1 MKAIRNLLIY
11 IFSTYLLVMFG
22 LTGAQDFWCSTLV
35 KGVIYGSYSVNE
47 MFPKNFTNCT
57 WTLENPDPTKYS
69 IYLKFYKR
77 DMSCSNY
84 ALLAYQFDHYS
95 HEKINDLLRSNE
107 SIVYLCDSKNIY
119 IFLQYDKNFVQLRRV
134 YPFDYPGVT
143 HKRAEDQR
151 SELEFLVLNKVS
163 PSQFGCQVLCSWLEN
178 CLKAEKGTV
187 ESCGIVYTK
196 CSCPQHLGDG
206 ESENALVLNNVVLP
220 LNAQT
225 EGCLTPQ
232 LRTAQVCNLSA
243 EVKRPSKEGPVCC
256 LSGSHTIQFQGQV
269 DLAERYQALL
279 RSCDIWTALWMGRVH
294 AVENKQFSNNAQ
306 NTLCWFL
313 CQDCSRVCCSAVIM
327 TLSAILGKRSLG
339 SGARS
344 DLCSTV
350 PPGSGQKYPRP
361 TQPSV
366 SGLRLQ
372 ATKPSYQI
380 QMCLVLHSVPLKFGM
395 IGEHTIKSQRP
406 RSVHETQV
414 PQEQADSAKF
424 MAQTGVSGAEEWSQ
438 WSSCSVTCGQGSQ
451 VRTRTCVSPY
461 GTHCSGPLRESRVC
475 NNTALCPVHGVWEE
489 WSPWSLCS
497 FTCGRG
503 QRTRTRSCIPPQYGG
518 RACDGPETQTKLC
531 NIALCPVDGQWQEWS
546 QWTECSV
553 TCSNG
558 TQQRSRQCS
567 AAAHGGSECR
577 GHWAESRECANP
589 DCTANGQ
596 WNPWGHWSGCSKSCD
611 GGWQR
616 RSRVCQ
622 GAAITGQQCEG
633 TGEEVRKCSEQRCPA
648 PYEIC
653 PEDYAASMVWR
664 RTPSGELAFN
674 RCPPNATGT
683 TSRRCSLDHRGVAFW
698 EQPSYARCITN
709 EYRSLQQ
716 SIKGYL
722 AKGQRML
729 AGDGMS
735 QVTKTL
741 LDLTQRRNFY
751 AGDLLS
757 SVEILRNVTD
767 TFKRANYVPSSD
779 DVQNFFQII
788 SNLLEEENK
797 EKWEDAQQIYPVSV
811 ELMQVIED
819 FIHIVGLGMKDFH
832 NSYLMTGN
840 LVASIQKLPAVSVLT
855 DINFPMK
862 GRKGMVDW
870 ARNSEDKVVIPK
882 GIFIPQSEEL
892 DGSTVFILGTVLYKN
907 LGLILPSPRNYT
919 VVNSKIIAVTVR
931 PEPKI
936 AESHLEI
943 ELAHLANGSMNPYCA
958 LWDSSMILP
967 SSCSNDSWGSW
978 STKGCKTVL
987 TDASHTKCLCDRVS
1001 TFAILAQQPRE
1012 ITMEYSGVP
1021 SVTLIVGCGLSC
1033 MALIT
1038 LAVVYA
1044 VLWRYIRSERSIILI
1059 NFCLSIICSN
1069 ILILVGQTQTH
1080 NMGVCTMTTAF
1091 LHFFFLASFCWV
1103 LTEAWQSYM
1112 AVTGKVRTRLIR
1124 KRFLCLGWGLPA
1136 LVVAISMGFT
1146 KAKGY
1151 GTPQY
1156 CWLSLEGGLLY
1167 AFVGPAAAV
1176 VLVNMVI
1183 GILVFNKL
1191 VSRDGILDKKLKHRT
1206 GQMSEPHTG
1215 LALKCAKCGVV
1226 STTALSATTAS
1237 NAINCKVHVSAFDFF
1252 NCALQT
1258 TKQLLKHLFS
1268 LCMLRASLWSSC
1280 VVLPLLALTWMSA
1293 VLAMTDKRSI
1303 LFQILF
1309 AVFDSLQ
1316 GFVIVMVHCILRR
1329 EVQDAFRCRLRNCQ
1343 DPINVDTTGTFPNG
1357 HAQIMT
1363 DFEKDV
1369 DIACRSGDKRQQVRK
1384 STNMTGELGKRA
1396 ATITGTLSRISL
1408 NDEEEKGPEAMSYS
1422 TLPGNIMS
1430 KVMMKQPSGLHMP
1443 IGMSELS
1450 DQCINDNNSDMRR
1463 TVYLCTDDNLRAGDT
1478 EMLHPQ
1484 GQMLESDY
1492 IVMPRGSGNVQPH
1505 MKDESKL
1512 NIGMDS
1518 LQHERLMHYKVNP
1531 DFNINP
1537 PGMDHISVNLDQQFA
1552 AQEHMQNIQ
1561 FEPRTAVKNFLAEIE
1576 ENTGLSRSE
1585 TGSTISM
1592 SSLERR
1598 KSRYSDLDFE
1608 KVMHTRKRHM
1618 ELFQELN
1625 QKFQTLDRFR
1635 DIPNMASMDK
1645 PTPNKHPWESYN
1657 APCEYQNYATMNV
1670 LETDAKDSLEMTP
1683 AEWEKCV
1690 SLPLDVQ
1697 EGDFQTEV

>member
-1 MKAIRNLLIY
+1 MKAVRNLLIY

-22 LTGAQDFWCSTLV
+22 LTGAQDYWCSTLV
-35 KGVIYGSYSVNE
+35 KGVIYGSYSVTE
-47 MFPKNFTNCT
+47 MFPKNYTNCT

-69 IYLKFYKR
+69 IYLKLYKQ
-77 DMSCSNY
+77 DLSCSEY
-84 ALLAYQFDHYS
+84 SLLAYQFDHYS
-95 HEKINDLLRSNE
+95 HEKINALLKVNE

-119 IFLQYDKNFVQLRRV
+119 VFLLYDKNFVQLRRV
-134 YPFDYPGVT
+134 FPSDSNGLTLQKLEEEEKSIV
-143 HKRAEDQR
+143 
-151 SELEFLVLNKVS
+151 EFLVLNKAS
-163 PSQFGCQVLCSWLEN
+163 PSQFGCQVLCTWLEN
-178 CLKAEKGTV
+178 CLKLEKGTV
-187 ESCGIVYTK
+187 ETCGIVYTK
-196 CSCPQHLGDG
+196 CTCPQHLGDG
-206 ESENALVLNNVVLP
+206 ESESMLMLNNVVLP

-225 EGCLTPQ
+225 EGCLSPQ
-232 LRTAQVCNLSA
+232 LHAGQVCNLSA
-243 EVKRPSKEGPVCC
+243 EVKRPPKE
-256 LSGSHTIQFQGQV
+256 
-269 DLAERYQALL
+269 EY
-279 RSCDIWTALWMGRVH
+279 
-294 AVENKQFSNNAQ
+294 
-306 NTLCWFL
+306 
-313 CQDCSRVCCSAVIM
+313 
-327 TLSAILGKRSLG
+327 
-339 SGARS
+339 
-344 DLCSTV
+344 
-350 PPGSGQKYPRP
+350 
-361 TQPSV
+361 
-366 SGLRLQ
+366 
-372 ATKPSYQI
+372 
-380 QMCLVLHSVPLKFGM
+380 GM
-395 IGEHTIKSQRP
+395 IGEHTVKSQRP
-406 RSVHETQV
+406 RSVHDTKAL
-414 PQEQADSAKF
+414 QEQAESAKF
-424 MAQTGVSGAEEWSQ
+424 MAQTGESSAEEWSQ

-475 NNTALCPVHGVWEE
+475 NNTAPCPVHGVWEE

-503 QRTRTRSCIPPQYGG
+503 HRTRTRMCAPPQHGG

-546 QWTECSV
+546 SWSDCSV
-553 TCSNG
+553 TCANG
-558 TQQRSRQCS
+558 TQQRTRQCS

-577 GHWAESRECANP
+577 GHWAESRECHNP

-596 WNPWGHWSGCSKSCD
+596 WNPWGPWSGCSKSCD

-616 RSRVCQ
+616 RTRVCQ
-622 GAAITGQQCEG
+622 GAATSGHQCDG
-633 TGEEVRKCSEQRCPA
+633 NREEVRKCSDQRCPA

-653 PEDYAASMVWR
+653 PEDYAVSMLWR

-683 TSRRCSLDHRGVAFW
+683 TSRRCSLDHRGMAFW

-709 EYRSLQQ
+709 EFRYLQQ
-716 SIKGYL
+716 SVQGHL

-735 QVTKTL
+735 QVTKNL
-741 LDLTQRRNFY
+741 LDLTQRKNFY

-757 SVEILRNVTD
+757 SVEILRNVTE
-767 TFKRANYVPSSD
+767 TFKRASYEPSSD

-788 SNLLEEENK
+788 SNLLEEDNK
-797 EKWEDAQQIYPVSV
+797 EKWEDAQKIYPGAV
-811 ELMQVIED
+811 ELMQVIEE

-840 LVASIQKLPAVSVLT
+840 LVASIQRLPAVSVMT

-882 GIFIPQSEEL
+882 VLFVSQSADMER
-892 DGSTVFILGTVLYKN
+892 SPVFILGTVLYKT
-907 LGLILPSPRNYT
+907 LGLMLPSPKNHT
-919 VVNSKIIAVTVR
+919 IVNSKVIAVTVR
-931 PEPKI
+931 PEPKAI
-936 AESHLEI
+936 QSHLEI
-943 ELAHLANGSMNPYCA
+943 ELAHLANGTLNPHCA
-958 LWDSSMILP
+958 LWDNNIM
-967 SSCSNDSWGSW
+967 NDSWGAW
-978 STKGCKTVL
+978 STKACRTVL

-1012 ITMEYSGVP
+1012 MTMEYSGVP

-1033 MALIT
+1033 LALIT
-1038 LAVVYA
+1038 LAVIYG
-1044 VLWRYIRSERSIILI
+1044 VLWRYIRSERSIILL

-1080 NMGVCTMTTAF
+1080 NVGVCIMTTAL

-1136 LVVAISMGFT
+1136 LVVAVSMGFT
-1146 KAKGY
+1146 KTKGY
-1151 GTPQY
+1151 GTPLY

-1191 VSRDGILDKKLKHRT
+1191 VSRDGILDKKMKHRAGYDST
-1206 GQMSEPHTG
+1206 SLQMSEPHTG
-1215 LALKCAKCGVV
+1215 LTLKCAKCGVV

-1237 NAINCKVHVSAFDFF
+1237 NA
-1252 NCALQT
+1252 
-1258 TKQLLKHLFS
+1258 
-1268 LCMLRASLWSSC
+1268 MASLWSSC

-1343 DPINVDTTGTFPNG
+1343 DPISGDATGGFPNG

-1369 DIACRSGDKRQQVRK
+1369 DIACRSALHKDMG
-1384 STNMTGELGKRA
+1384 SCRA
-1396 ATITGTLSRISL
+1396 ATVTGTLSRISL
-1408 NDEEEKGPEAMSYS
+1408 NDEEDEKAPEGLNYS
-1422 TLPGNIMS
+1422 TLPGNIIS
-1430 KVMMKQPSGLHMP
+1430 KVIIQQPSALHMP
-1443 IGMSELS
+1443 MGMGELKEQS
-1450 DQCINDNNSDMRR
+1450 LGDNNADMRR
-1463 TVYLCTDDNLRAGDT
+1463 TVYLCTDDAIRQSDQNMGTHDM
-1478 EMLHPQ
+1478 EGHPSQ
-1484 GQMLESDY
+1484 GQMMETDY
-1492 IVMPRGSGNVQPH
+1492 IVMPRASAATLSGSATLPAH
-1505 MKDESKL
+1505 LKEDTKM
-1512 NIGMDS
+1512 NITMDT
-1518 LQHERLMHYKVNP
+1518 LPHERLMHYKMSP
-1531 DFNINP
+1531 DFNISP
-1537 PGMDHISVNLDQQFA
+1537 SGVDHMNVNLEQQYPSA
-1552 AQEHMQNIQ
+1552 PEQMQNLP
-1561 FEPRTAVKNFLAEIE
+1561 FEPRTAVKNFLAEME
-1576 ENTGLSRSE
+1576 ESAGLSRSE

-1608 KVMHTRKRHM
+1608 
-1618 ELFQELN
+1618 
-1625 QKFQTLDRFR
+1625 
-1635 DIPNMASMDK
+1635 DK
-1645 PTPNKHPWESYN
+1645 AMPNKNPWESYN
-1657 APCEYQNYATMNV
+1657 PACEYQNYATMNV
-1670 LETDAKDSLEMTP
+1670 LDSSAKDSLEMTP

-1690 SLPLDVQ
+1690 NLPLDVQ

>member
-1 MKAIRNLLIY
+1 MKAVRNLLIY

-22 LTGAQDFWCSTLV
+22 LTGAQDYWCSTLV
-35 KGVIYGSYSVNE
+35 KGVIYGSYSVTE
-47 MFPKNFTNCT
+47 MFPKNYTNCT

-69 IYLKFYKR
+69 IYLKLYKR
-77 DMSCSNY
+77 DLSCSEY
-84 ALLAYQFDHYS
+84 SLLAYQFDHYS
-95 HEKINDLLRSNE
+95 HEKINELLKVNE

-119 IFLQYDKNFVQLRRV
+119 VFLLYDKNFVQLRRV
-134 YPFDYPGVT
+134 FPYDYNGLTPQKLDEEEKSIV
-143 HKRAEDQR
+143 
-151 SELEFLVLNKVS
+151 EFLVFNKAS
-163 PSQFGCQVLCSWLEN
+163 PSQFGCQVLCTWLEN
-178 CLKAEKGTV
+178 CLKLEKGTV
-187 ESCGIVYTK
+187 ETCGIVYTK
-196 CSCPQHLGDG
+196 CTCPQHLGDG
-206 ESENALVLNNVVLP
+206 ESESMLMLNNVVLP
-220 LNAQT
+220 LNSQT
-225 EGCLTPQ
+225 EGCLSPQ
-232 LRTAQVCNLSA
+232 LQAGQVCNLSA
-243 EVKRPSKEGPVCC
+243 EVKRPPKE
-256 LSGSHTIQFQGQV
+256 
-269 DLAERYQALL
+269 EY
-279 RSCDIWTALWMGRVH
+279 
-294 AVENKQFSNNAQ
+294 
-306 NTLCWFL
+306 
-313 CQDCSRVCCSAVIM
+313 
-327 TLSAILGKRSLG
+327 
-339 SGARS
+339 
-344 DLCSTV
+344 
-350 PPGSGQKYPRP
+350 
-361 TQPSV
+361 
-366 SGLRLQ
+366 
-372 ATKPSYQI
+372 
-380 QMCLVLHSVPLKFGM
+380 GM
-395 IGEHTIKSQRP
+395 IGEHTVKSQRP
-406 RSVHETQV
+406 RSVHDTKALK
-414 PQEQADSAKF
+414 EQAESAKF
-424 MAQTGVSGAEEWSQ
+424 MAQTGETGAEEWSQ
-438 WSSCSVTCGQGSQ
+438 WSSCSVSCGQGSQ

-475 NNTALCPVHGVWEE
+475 NNTAPCPVHGVWEE

-503 QRTRTRSCIPPQYGG
+503 HRTRTRMCAPPQHGG

-546 QWTECSV
+546 SWSDCSV
-553 TCSNG
+553 TCANG
-558 TQQRSRQCS
+558 TQQRTRQCS

-577 GHWAESRECANP
+577 GHWAESRECHNP

-596 WNPWGHWSGCSKSCD
+596 WNPWGPWSGCSKSCD

-616 RSRVCQ
+616 RVRVCQ
-622 GAAITGQQCEG
+622 GAATTGQQCDG
-633 TGEEVRKCSEQRCPA
+633 TGEEVRKCSDQRCPA

-653 PEDYAASMVWR
+653 PEDYAVSMVWR

-683 TSRRCSLDHRGVAFW
+683 TSRRCSLDHRGMAFW

-709 EYRSLQQ
+709 GFRYLQQ
-716 SIKGYL
+716 SVQGHL

-735 QVTKTL
+735 QVTKNL
-741 LDLTQRRNFY
+741 LDLTQRKNFY

-757 SVEILRNVTD
+757 SVEILRNVTE
-767 TFKRANYVPSSD
+767 TFKRASYEPSSD

-797 EKWEDAQQIYPVSV
+797 EKWEDAQKIYPGAV
-811 ELMQVIED
+811 ELMQVIEE

-832 NSYLMTGN
+832 NAYLMTGN
-840 LVASIQKLPAVSVLT
+840 LVASIQRLPAVSVMT

-882 GIFIPQSEEL
+882 GLFVSQSADME
-892 DGSTVFILGTVLYKN
+892 GSPVFILGTVLYKT
-907 LGLILPSPRNYT
+907 LGLMLPSPKNYT
-919 VVNSKIIAVTVR
+919 VVNSKVIAVTVR
-931 PEPKI
+931 PEPKTI
-936 AESHLEI
+936 DVHLEI
-943 ELAHLANGSMNPYCA
+943 ELAHLTNGTINPYCA
-958 LWDSSMILP
+958 LWDSNIM
-967 SSCSNDSWGSW
+967 NDSWGSW
-978 STKGCKTVL
+978 SSKGCKTVL

-1033 MALIT
+1033 LALIT
-1038 LAVVYA
+1038 LAVIYA
-1044 VLWRYIRSERSIILI
+1044 VLWRYIRSERSIILL

-1080 NMGVCTMTTAF
+1080 NAGVCIMTTAF

-1136 LVVAISMGFT
+1136 LVVAVSMGFT
-1146 KAKGY
+1146 KTKGY
-1151 GTPQY
+1151 GTPSY

-1191 VSRDGILDKKLKHRT
+1191 VSRDGILDKKLKHRAGYDST
-1206 GQMSEPHTG
+1206 SLQMSEPHTG
-1215 LALKCAKCGVV
+1215 LTLKCAKCGVV

-1237 NAINCKVHVSAFDFF
+1237 NA
-1252 NCALQT
+1252 
-1258 TKQLLKHLFS
+1258 
-1268 LCMLRASLWSSC
+1268 MASLWSSC

-1343 DPINVDTTGTFPNG
+1343 DPISGDATGTFPNG

-1369 DIACRSGDKRQQVRK
+1369 DIACRSALHKDMG
-1384 STNMTGELGKRA
+1384 SCRA

-1408 NDEEEKGPEAMSYS
+1408 NDEEDEKAPEGLNYS
-1422 TLPGNIMS
+1422 TLPGNIIS
-1430 KVMMKQPSGLHMP
+1430 KVMIQQPSNLHMP
-1443 IGMSELS
+1443 MGDLKEKCMAESGGGDI
-1450 DQCINDNNSDMRR
+1450 RR
-1463 TVYLCTDDNLRAGDT
+1463 TVYLCTDDAMRQSDQDMGGH
-1478 EMLHPQ
+1478 EMEGHPAQ
-1484 GQMLESDY
+1484 GQMMETDY
-1492 IVMPRGSGNVQPH
+1492 IVMPRSSASAVPGNIPTLL
-1505 MKDESKL
+1505 KDDTKM
-1512 NIGMDS
+1512 NITMDTLS
-1518 LQHERLMHYKVNP
+1518 NERLMHYKMSP
-1531 DFNINP
+1531 DFNISP
-1537 PGMDHISVNLDQQFA
+1537 SGMDHMNVNLEQQYPSA
-1552 AQEHMQNIQ
+1552 PEQMQNLP
-1561 FEPRTAVKNFLAEIE
+1561 FEPRTAVKNFLAEME
-1576 ENTGLSRSE
+1576 EHGGLSRSE

-1635 DIPNMASMDK
+1635 DIPNMGSMDK
-1645 PTPNKHPWESYN
+1645 AMMPNKNPWESYN
-1657 APCEYQNYATMNV
+1657 PACEYQNYATMNV
-1670 LETDAKDSLEMTP
+1670 LDPNTKDSLEMTP

-1690 SLPLDVQ
+1690 NLPLDVQ

>member
-1 MKAIRNLLIY
+1 MKAVRNLLIY

-22 LTGAQDFWCSTLV
+22 LTGAQDYWCSTLV
-35 KGVIYGSYSVNE
+35 KGVIYGSYSVTE
-47 MFPKNFTNCT
+47 MFPKNYTNCT

-69 IYLKFYKR
+69 IYLKLYKR
-77 DMSCSNY
+77 DLSCSEY
-84 ALLAYQFDHYS
+84 SLLAYQFDHYS
-95 HEKINDLLRSNE
+95 HEKINELLKVNE
-107 SIVYLCDSKNIY
+107 SIVYLCDSKNFY
-119 IFLQYDKNFVQLRRV
+119 VFLLYDKNFVQLRRV
-134 YPFDYPGVT
+134 FPYDYNGLTPQ
-143 HKRAEDQR
+143 KLDEEDK
-151 SELEFLVLNKVS
+151 SIVEFLVLNKAS
-163 PSQFGCQVLCSWLEN
+163 PSQFGCQVLCTWLEN
-178 CLKAEKGTV
+178 CLKLEKGTV
-187 ESCGIVYTK
+187 ETCGIVYTK
-196 CSCPQHLGDG
+196 CTCPQHLGDG
-206 ESENALVLNNVVLP
+206 ESESMLMLNNVVLP
-220 LNAQT
+220 LNPQT
-225 EGCLTPQ
+225 EGCLSPQ
-232 LRTAQVCNLSA
+232 LQAGQVCNLSA
-243 EVKRPSKEGPVCC
+243 EVKRPPKE
-256 LSGSHTIQFQGQV
+256 
-269 DLAERYQALL
+269 
-279 RSCDIWTALWMGRVH
+279 
-294 AVENKQFSNNAQ
+294 
-306 NTLCWFL
+306 
-313 CQDCSRVCCSAVIM
+313 
-327 TLSAILGKRSLG
+327 
-339 SGARS
+339 
-344 DLCSTV
+344 
-350 PPGSGQKYPRP
+350 
-361 TQPSV
+361 
-366 SGLRLQ
+366 
-372 ATKPSYQI
+372 
-380 QMCLVLHSVPLKFGM
+380 
-395 IGEHTIKSQRP
+395 
-406 RSVHETQV
+406 
-414 PQEQADSAKF
+414 
-424 MAQTGVSGAEEWSQ
+424 
-438 WSSCSVTCGQGSQ
+438 
-451 VRTRTCVSPY
+451 
-461 GTHCSGPLRESRVC
+461 
-475 NNTALCPVHGVWEE
+475 VHGVWEE

-503 QRTRTRSCIPPQYGG
+503 HRTRTRMCAPPQHGG

-546 QWTECSV
+546 SWSDCSV
-553 TCSNG
+553 TCANG
-558 TQQRSRQCS
+558 TQQRTRQCS

-577 GHWAESRECANP
+577 GHWAESRECHNP

-596 WNPWGHWSGCSKSCD
+596 WNPWGPWSGCSKSCD

-616 RSRVCQ
+616 RARVCQ
-622 GAAITGQQCEG
+622 GAAVTGQQCDG
-633 TGEEVRKCSEQRCPA
+633 NGEEVRKCSDQRCPA

-653 PEDYAASMVWR
+653 GEDYAVSMVWR

-683 TSRRCSLDHRGVAFW
+683 TSRRCSLDHRGMAFW

-709 EYRSLQQ
+709 EFRYLQQ
-716 SIKGYL
+716 SVQGHL

-735 QVTKTL
+735 QVTKNL

-757 SVEILRNVTD
+757 SVEILRNVTE
-767 TFKRANYVPSSD
+767 TFKRASYEPSSD

-797 EKWEDAQQIYPVSV
+797 EKWEDAQKIYPGAV

-832 NSYLMTGN
+832 NAYLMTGN
-840 LVASIQKLPAVSVLT
+840 LVASIQRLPAVSVMT

-882 GIFIPQSEEL
+882 GLFVSQSADME
-892 DGSTVFILGTVLYKN
+892 GSPVFILGTVLYKT
-907 LGLILPSPRNYT
+907 LGLMLPSPKNHT
-919 VVNSKIIAVTVR
+919 VVNSKVIAVTVR
-931 PEPKI
+931 PEPK
-936 AESHLEI
+936 ATESHLEI
-943 ELAHLANGSMNPYCA
+943 ELAHLANGTMNPYCA
-958 LWDSSMILP
+958 LWDSTIM
-967 SSCSNDSWGSW
+967 NDSWGAW

-1033 MALIT
+1033 LALIT
-1038 LAVVYA
+1038 LAVIYA
-1044 VLWRYIRSERSIILI
+1044 VLWRFIRSERSIILL

-1080 NMGVCTMTTAF
+1080 NAGVCIMTTAF

-1136 LVVAISMGFT
+1136 LVVAVSMGFT
-1146 KAKGY
+1146 KTKGY
-1151 GTPQY
+1151 GTPLY

-1191 VSRDGILDKKLKHRT
+1191 VSRDGILDKKLKHRAGYDST
-1206 GQMSEPHTG
+1206 SLQMSEPHTG
-1215 LALKCAKCGVV
+1215 LTLKCAKCGVV

-1237 NAINCKVHVSAFDFF
+1237 NA
-1252 NCALQT
+1252 
-1258 TKQLLKHLFS
+1258 
-1268 LCMLRASLWSSC
+1268 MASLWSSC

-1343 DPINVDTTGTFPNG
+1343 DPISGDSTGTFPNG

-1369 DIACRSGDKRQQVRK
+1369 DIACRSALHKDMG
-1384 STNMTGELGKRA
+1384 SCRA

-1408 NDEEEKGPEAMSYS
+1408 NDEEDEKAPEGLNYS
-1422 TLPGNIMS
+1422 TLPGNIIS
-1430 KVMMKQPSGLHMP
+1430 KVIIQQPSALHMP
-1443 IGMSELS
+1443 MGVGELKE
-1450 DQCINDNNSDMRR
+1450 QCMADSNADMRR
-1463 TVYLCTDDNLRAGDT
+1463 TVYLCTDDAMRQSDQDMGGHDM
-1478 EMLHPQ
+1478 EGHSVQ
-1484 GQMLESDY
+1484 GQMMETDY
-1492 IVMPRGSGNVQPH
+1492 IVMPRASAAAVSGSGNMPTLLKEDTK
-1505 MKDESKL
+1505 M
-1512 NIGMDS
+1512 NITMDTLS
-1518 LQHERLMHYKVNP
+1518 HERLMHYKMSP
-1531 DFNINP
+1531 DFNISP
-1537 PGMDHISVNLDQQFA
+1537 SGMDHMNVNL
-1552 AQEHMQNIQ
+1552 EHQYPSASEQMQNLP
-1561 FEPRTAVKNFLAEIE
+1561 FEPRTAVKNFLAEME
-1576 ENTGLSRSE
+1576 ETAGLSRSE

-1635 DIPNMASMDK
+1635 DIPNMGSMDK
-1645 PTPNKHPWESYN
+1645 AMPNKNPWESYN
-1657 APCEYQNYATMNV
+1657 PACEYQNYATMNV
-1670 LETDAKDSLEMTP
+1670 LESDTKDSLEMTP

-1690 SLPLDVQ
+1690 NLPLDVQ

>member
-1 MKAIRNLLIY
+1 MKAVRNLLIY

-22 LTGAQDFWCSTLV
+22 LSSAQDYWCSSLV
-35 KGVIYGSYSVNE
+35 KGVIYGSYSVTE
-47 MFPKNFTNCT
+47 MFPKNYTNCT

-69 IYLKFYKR
+69 IYLKLYKR
-77 DMSCSNY
+77 DLSCSEY
-84 ALLAYQFDHYS
+84 SLLAYQFDHYS
-95 HEKINDLLRSNE
+95 HEKINALLRVNE
-107 SIVYLCDSKNIY
+107 SIVYLCDTKNIY
-119 IFLQYDKNFVQLRRV
+119 VFLLYDKNFVQLRRV
-134 YPFDYPGVT
+134 FPYDYNGLMPQ
-143 HKRAEDQR
+143 KLDEEDK
-151 SELEFLVLNKVS
+151 SIVEFLVLNKAS
-163 PSQFGCQVLCSWLEN
+163 PSQFGCQVLCTWLEN
-178 CLKAEKGTV
+178 CLKLEKGTV
-187 ESCGIVYTK
+187 ETCGIVYTK
-196 CSCPQHLGDG
+196 CTCPQHLGDG
-206 ESENALVLNNVVLP
+206 ESESMLMLNNVVLP
-220 LNAQT
+220 LNPQT
-225 EGCLTPQ
+225 EGCLSPQ
-232 LRTAQVCNLSA
+232 LHPGQVCNLSA
-243 EVKRPSKEGPVCC
+243 EVKRPPKE
-256 LSGSHTIQFQGQV
+256 
-269 DLAERYQALL
+269 EY
-279 RSCDIWTALWMGRVH
+279 
-294 AVENKQFSNNAQ
+294 
-306 NTLCWFL
+306 
-313 CQDCSRVCCSAVIM
+313 
-327 TLSAILGKRSLG
+327 
-339 SGARS
+339 
-344 DLCSTV
+344 
-350 PPGSGQKYPRP
+350 
-361 TQPSV
+361 
-366 SGLRLQ
+366 
-372 ATKPSYQI
+372 
-380 QMCLVLHSVPLKFGM
+380 GM
-395 IGEHTIKSQRP
+395 IGEHTVKSQRP
-406 RSVHETQV
+406 RSVHDTKALK
-414 PQEQADSAKF
+414 EQADSAKF
-424 MAQTGVSGAEEWSQ
+424 MAQTGESGAEEWSQ

-475 NNTALCPVHGVWEE
+475 NNTAPCPVHGVWEE

-503 QRTRTRSCIPPQYGG
+503 HRTRTRMCAPPQHGG

-546 QWTECSV
+546 SWSDCSV
-553 TCSNG
+553 TCANG
-558 TQQRSRQCS
+558 TQQRTRQCS

-577 GHWAESRECANP
+577 GHWAESRECHNP

-596 WNPWGHWSGCSKSCD
+596 WNPWGPWSGCSKSCD

-616 RSRVCQ
+616 RVRVCQ
-622 GAAITGQQCEG
+622 GAAVTGHQCDG
-633 TGEEVRKCSEQRCPA
+633 NGEEVRKCSDQRCPA

-653 PEDYAASMVWR
+653 PEDYAVSMVWR

-683 TSRRCSLDHRGVAFW
+683 TSRRCSLDNRGMAFW

-709 EYRSLQQ
+709 EFRYLQQ
-716 SIKGYL
+716 SVQGHL

-735 QVTKTL
+735 QVTKNL

-757 SVEILRNVTD
+757 SVEILRNVTE
-767 TFKRANYVPSSD
+767 TFKRASYEPSSD

-797 EKWEDAQQIYPVSV
+797 EKWEDAQKIYPGAV
-811 ELMQVIED
+811 ELMQVIEE

-832 NSYLMTGN
+832 NAYLMTGN
-840 LVASIQKLPAVSVLT
+840 LVASIQRLPAVSVMT

-882 GIFIPQSEEL
+882 GLFVSQSADIE
-892 DGSTVFILGTVLYKN
+892 GSPVFILGTVLYKT
-907 LGLILPSPRNYT
+907 LGLMLPSPKNYT
-919 VVNSKIIAVTVR
+919 VVNSKVIAVTVR
-931 PEPKI
+931 PEPRTS
-936 AESHLEI
+936 ESHLEI
-943 ELAHLANGSMNPYCA
+943 ELAHLTNGTMQPYCA
-958 LWDSSMILP
+958 LWDSAVT
-967 SSCSNDSWGSW
+967 NDSWGTW

-1012 ITMEYSGVP
+1012 ITMDFSGVP

-1033 MALIT
+1033 LALIT
-1038 LAVVYA
+1038 LAVIYA
-1044 VLWRYIRSERSIILI
+1044 VLWRYIRSERSIILLH
-1059 NFCLSIICSN
+1059 FCLSIICSN

-1080 NMGVCTMTTAF
+1080 NVGVCIMTTAF

-1146 KAKGY
+1146 KTKGY
-1151 GTPQY
+1151 GTPLY

-1176 VLVNMVI
+1176 VLVSGTGV
-1183 GILVFNKL
+1183 VVVCHAV
-1191 VSRDGILDKKLKHRT
+1191 VSTSHR
-1206 GQMSEPHTG
+1206 QMSEPHTG
-1215 LALKCAKCGVV
+1215 LTLKCAKCGVV

-1237 NAINCKVHVSAFDFF
+1237 NA
-1252 NCALQT
+1252 
-1258 TKQLLKHLFS
+1258 
-1268 LCMLRASLWSSC
+1268 MASLWSSC

-1303 LFQILF
+1303 LFQVLF

-1343 DPINVDTTGTFPNG
+1343 DPISGDATGTFPNG

-1369 DIACRSGDKRQQVRK
+1369 DIACRSALHKDMG
-1384 STNMTGELGKRA
+1384 SCRA

-1408 NDEEEKGPEAMSYS
+1408 NDEEDEKAPEGLNYS
-1422 TLPGNIMS
+1422 TLPGNIIS
-1430 KVMMKQPSGLHMP
+1430 KVIIQQPSALHLPM
-1443 IGMSELS
+1443 GVGELKE
-1450 DQCINDNNSDMRR
+1450 QCMADSGADMRR
-1463 TVYLCTDDNLRAGDT
+1463 AVYLCTDDALRKSDQDMGGHDMDGHSA
-1478 EMLHPQ
+1478 Q
-1484 GQMLESDY
+1484 SQMMETDY
-1492 IVMPRGSGNVQPH
+1492 IVMPRASAAAVSGNMPTLLKEETK
-1505 MKDESKL
+1505 M
-1512 NIGMDS
+1512 NITMDTLS
-1518 LQHERLMHYKVNP
+1518 NERLMHYKMSP
-1531 DFNINP
+1531 DFNISP
-1537 PGMDHISVNLDQQFA
+1537 SGMDHMNVNLEQQYPSA
-1552 AQEHMQNIQ
+1552 PEQMQNLP
-1561 FEPRTAVKNFLAEIE
+1561 FEPRTAVKNFLAEME
-1576 ENTGLSRSE
+1576 ETAGLARSE

-1592 SSLERR
+1592 SSLER
-1598 KSRYSDLDFE
+1598 KPLPLQ

-1635 DIPNMASMDK
+1635 DIPNMGSMDK
-1645 PTPNKHPWESYN
+1645 AMPNKNPWESYN
-1657 APCEYQNYATMNV
+1657 PACEYQNYATMNV
-1670 LETDAKDSLEMTP
+1670 LDSDTKDSLEMTA

-1690 SLPLDVQ
+1690 NLPLDVQ

>member
-1 MKAIRNLLIY
+1 MKAVRNLLIY

-22 LTGAQDFWCSTLV
+22 LTGAQDYWCSTLV
-35 KGVIYGSYSVNE
+35 KGVIYGSYSVTE
-47 MFPKNFTNCT
+47 MFPKNYTNCT

-69 IYLKFYKR
+69 IYLKLYKR
-77 DMSCSNY
+77 DLSCSEY
-84 ALLAYQFDHYS
+84 SLLAYQFDHYS
-95 HEKINDLLRSNE
+95 HEKINELLKVNE
-107 SIVYLCDSKNIY
+107 SIVYLCDTKNIY
-119 IFLQYDKNFVQLRRV
+119 VFLLYDKNFVQLRRV
-134 YPFDYPGVT
+134 FPYDYNGLTPQKLDEEEKSIV
-143 HKRAEDQR
+143 
-151 SELEFLVLNKVS
+151 EFLVLNKAS
-163 PSQFGCQVLCSWLEN
+163 PSQFGCQVLCTWLEN
-178 CLKAEKGTV
+178 CLKLEKGTV
-187 ESCGIVYTK
+187 ETCGIVYSK
-196 CSCPQHLGDG
+196 CTCPQHLGDG
-206 ESENALVLNNVVLP
+206 ESESMLMLNNVVLP
-220 LNAQT
+220 LNPQT
-225 EGCLTPQ
+225 EGCLSPQ
-232 LRTAQVCNLSA
+232 LQAGQVCNLSA
-243 EVKRPSKEGPVCC
+243 EVKRPPKE
-256 LSGSHTIQFQGQV
+256 
-269 DLAERYQALL
+269 EY
-279 RSCDIWTALWMGRVH
+279 
-294 AVENKQFSNNAQ
+294 
-306 NTLCWFL
+306 
-313 CQDCSRVCCSAVIM
+313 
-327 TLSAILGKRSLG
+327 
-339 SGARS
+339 
-344 DLCSTV
+344 
-350 PPGSGQKYPRP
+350 
-361 TQPSV
+361 
-366 SGLRLQ
+366 
-372 ATKPSYQI
+372 
-380 QMCLVLHSVPLKFGM
+380 GM
-395 IGEHTIKSQRP
+395 IGEHTVKSQRP
-406 RSVHETQV
+406 RSVHDTKAL
-414 PQEQADSAKF
+414 QEQAESAKF
-424 MAQTGVSGAEEWSQ
+424 MAQTGETGAEEWSQ

-475 NNTALCPVHGVWEE
+475 NNTAPCPVHGVWEE

-503 QRTRTRSCIPPQYGG
+503 HRTRTRMCAPPQHGG

-546 QWTECSV
+546 SWSDCSV
-553 TCSNG
+553 TCANG
-558 TQQRSRQCS
+558 TQQRTRQCS

-577 GHWAESRECANP
+577 GHWAESRECHNP

-596 WNPWGHWSGCSKSCD
+596 WNPWGPWSGCSKSCD

-616 RSRVCQ
+616 RVRVCQ
-622 GAAITGQQCEG
+622 GAAVTGQQCDG
-633 TGEEVRKCSEQRCPA
+633 NGEEVRKCSDQRCPA

-653 PEDYAASMVWR
+653 PEDYAVSMVWR

-683 TSRRCSLDHRGVAFW
+683 TSRRCSLDHRGMAFW

-709 EYRSLQQ
+709 EFRYLQQ
-716 SIKGYL
+716 SVQGHL

-735 QVTKTL
+735 QVTKNL

-757 SVEILRNVTD
+757 SVEILRNVTE
-767 TFKRANYVPSSD
+767 TFKRASYEPSSD

-797 EKWEDAQQIYPVSV
+797 EKWEDAQKIYPGAV
-811 ELMQVIED
+811 ELMQVIEE

-832 NSYLMTGN
+832 NAYLMTGN
-840 LVASIQKLPAVSVLT
+840 LVASIQRLPAVSVMT

-882 GIFIPQSEEL
+882 GLFVSQSADME
-892 DGSTVFILGTVLYKN
+892 GSPVFILGTVLYKT
-907 LGLILPSPRNYT
+907 LGLMLPSPKNHT
-919 VVNSKIIAVTVR
+919 VVNSKVIAVTVR
-931 PEPKI
+931 PEPK
-936 AESHLEI
+936 ATDSHLEI
-943 ELAHLANGSMNPYCA
+943 ELAHLTNGTMNPYCA
-958 LWDSSMILP
+958 LWDSNIM
-967 SSCSNDSWGSW
+967 NDSWGAW
-978 STKGCKTVL
+978 SAKGCKTVL

-1033 MALIT
+1033 LALIT
-1038 LAVVYA
+1038 LAVIYA
-1044 VLWRYIRSERSIILI
+1044 VLWRYIRSERSIILL

-1080 NMGVCTMTTAF
+1080 NVGVCIMTTAF

-1136 LVVAISMGFT
+1136 LVVAVSMGFT
-1146 KAKGY
+1146 KTKGY
-1151 GTPQY
+1151 GTPLY

-1191 VSRDGILDKKLKHRT
+1191 VSRDGILDKKLKHRA

-1215 LALKCAKCGVV
+1215 LTLKCAKCGVV

-1237 NAINCKVHVSAFDFF
+1237 NA
-1252 NCALQT
+1252 
-1258 TKQLLKHLFS
+1258 
-1268 LCMLRASLWSSC
+1268 MASLWSSC

-1316 GFVIVMVHCILRR
+1316 GFVIVMVHCVLRR

-1343 DPINVDTTGTFPNG
+1343 DPISGDATGTFPNG

-1369 DIACRSGDKRQQVRK
+1369 DIACRSALHKDMG
-1384 STNMTGELGKRA
+1384 SCRA

-1408 NDEEEKGPEAMSYS
+1408 NDEEDEKAAEGLNYS
-1422 TLPGNIMS
+1422 TLPGNIIS
-1430 KVMMKQPSGLHMP
+1430 KVIIQQPSALHMP
-1443 IGMSELS
+1443 MGVGDLKE
-1450 DQCINDNNSDMRR
+1450 QCTADSADLRR
-1463 TVYLCTDDNLRAGDT
+1463 TVYLCTDDAMRQSDHDMGGHDM
-1478 EMLHPQ
+1478 EGHPVQ
-1484 GQMLESDY
+1484 GQMMETDY
-1492 IVMPRGSGNVQPH
+1492 IVMPRASAAGVSGPCNVPTLLKEDTK
-1505 MKDESKL
+1505 M
-1512 NIGMDS
+1512 NITMDT
-1518 LQHERLMHYKVNP
+1518 LPHERLMHYKMSP
-1531 DFNINP
+1531 DFNISP
-1537 PGMDHISVNLDQQFA
+1537 SGLDHMNVNLEQQYPSA
-1552 AQEHMQNIQ
+1552 PEQMQNLP
-1561 FEPRTAVKNFLAEIE
+1561 FEPRTAVKNFLAEME
-1576 ENTGLSRSE
+1576 ESAGLSRSE

-1635 DIPNMASMDK
+1635 DIPNMGSMDK
-1645 PTPNKHPWESYN
+1645 AMPNKNPWESYN
-1657 APCEYQNYATMNV
+1657 PACEYQNYATMNV
-1670 LETDAKDSLEMTP
+1670 LESDTKDSLEMTP

-1690 SLPLDVQ
+1690 NLPLDVQ

>member
-1 MKAIRNLLIY
+1 MKAVRNLLIY

-22 LTGAQDFWCSTLV
+22 LTGAQDYWCSTLV
-35 KGVIYGSYSVNE
+35 KGVIYGSYSVTE
-47 MFPKNFTNCT
+47 MFPKNYTNCT

-69 IYLKFYKR
+69 IYLKLYKQ
-77 DMSCSNY
+77 DLSCSEY
-84 ALLAYQFDHYS
+84 SLLAYQFDHYS
-95 HEKINDLLRSNE
+95 HEKINALLKVNE

-119 IFLQYDKNFVQLRRV
+119 VFLLYDKNFVQLRRV
-134 YPFDYPGVT
+134 FPSDSNGLTPQKLEEEEKSIV
-143 HKRAEDQR
+143 
-151 SELEFLVLNKVS
+151 EFLVLNKAS
-163 PSQFGCQVLCSWLEN
+163 PSQFGCQVLCTWLEN
-178 CLKAEKGTV
+178 CLKLEKGTV
-187 ESCGIVYTK
+187 ETCGIVYTK
-196 CSCPQHLGDG
+196 CTCPQHLGDG
-206 ESENALVLNNVVLP
+206 ESESMLMLNNVVLP

-225 EGCLTPQ
+225 EGCLSPQ
-232 LRTAQVCNLSA
+232 LHAGQVCNLSS
-243 EVKRPSKEGPVCC
+243 EVKRPPKE
-256 LSGSHTIQFQGQV
+256 
-269 DLAERYQALL
+269 EY
-279 RSCDIWTALWMGRVH
+279 
-294 AVENKQFSNNAQ
+294 
-306 NTLCWFL
+306 
-313 CQDCSRVCCSAVIM
+313 
-327 TLSAILGKRSLG
+327 
-339 SGARS
+339 
-344 DLCSTV
+344 
-350 PPGSGQKYPRP
+350 
-361 TQPSV
+361 
-366 SGLRLQ
+366 
-372 ATKPSYQI
+372 
-380 QMCLVLHSVPLKFGM
+380 GM
-395 IGEHTIKSQRP
+395 IGEHTVKSQRP
-406 RSVHETQV
+406 RSVHDTKAL
-414 PQEQADSAKF
+414 QEQAESAKF
-424 MAQTGVSGAEEWSQ
+424 MAQTGESGAEEWSQ

-475 NNTALCPVHGVWEE
+475 NNTAPCPVHGVWEE

-503 QRTRTRSCIPPQYGG
+503 HRTRTRMCAPPQHGG

-546 QWTECSV
+546 SWSDCSV
-553 TCSNG
+553 TCANG
-558 TQQRSRQCS
+558 TQQRTRQCS

-577 GHWAESRECANP
+577 GHWAESRECHNP

-596 WNPWGHWSGCSKSCD
+596 WNPWGPWSGCSKSCD

-616 RSRVCQ
+616 RTRVCQ
-622 GAAITGQQCEG
+622 GAATTGHQCDG
-633 TGEEVRKCSEQRCPA
+633 NREEVRKCSDQRCPA

-653 PEDYAASMVWR
+653 PEDYAVSMMWR

-683 TSRRCSLDHRGVAFW
+683 TSRRCSLDHRGMAFW

-709 EYRSLQQ
+709 EFRYLQQ
-716 SIKGYL
+716 SVQGHL

-735 QVTKTL
+735 QVTKNL
-741 LDLTQRRNFY
+741 LDLTQRKNFY

-757 SVEILRNVTD
+757 SVEILRNVTE
-767 TFKRANYVPSSD
+767 TFKRASYEPSSD

-788 SNLLEEENK
+788 SNLLEEDNK
-797 EKWEDAQQIYPVSV
+797 EKWEDAQKIYPGAV
-811 ELMQVIED
+811 ELMQVIEE

-832 NSYLMTGN
+832 NAYLMTGN
-840 LVASIQKLPAVSVLT
+840 LVASIQRLPAVSVMT

-882 GIFIPQSEEL
+882 ALFVSQSADME
-892 DGSTVFILGTVLYKN
+892 GSPVFILGTVLYKT
-907 LGLILPSPRNYT
+907 LGLMLPSPKNHT
-919 VVNSKIIAVTVR
+919 VVNSKVIAVTVR
-931 PEPKI
+931 PEPKAI
-936 AESHLEI
+936 QSHLEI
-943 ELAHLANGSMNPYCA
+943 ELAHLANGTLSPHCA
-958 LWDSSMILP
+958 LWDNSIM
-967 SSCSNDSWGSW
+967 NDSWGAW
-978 STKGCKTVL
+978 STKACRTVL

-1012 ITMEYSGVP
+1012 MTMEYSGVP

-1033 MALIT
+1033 LALIT
-1038 LAVVYA
+1038 LAVIYA
-1044 VLWRYIRSERSIILI
+1044 VLWRYIRSERSIILL

-1080 NMGVCTMTTAF
+1080 NVGVCIMTTAL

-1136 LVVAISMGFT
+1136 LVVAVSMGFT
-1146 KAKGY
+1146 KTKGY
-1151 GTPQY
+1151 GTPLY

-1191 VSRDGILDKKLKHRT
+1191 VSRDGILDKKMKHRAGYDST
-1206 GQMSEPHTG
+1206 SLQMSEPHTG
-1215 LALKCAKCGVV
+1215 LTLKCAKCGVV

-1237 NAINCKVHVSAFDFF
+1237 NA
-1252 NCALQT
+1252 
-1258 TKQLLKHLFS
+1258 
-1268 LCMLRASLWSSC
+1268 MASLWSSC

-1343 DPINVDTTGTFPNG
+1343 DPISGDATGGFPNG

-1369 DIACRSGDKRQQVRK
+1369 DIACRSALHKDMG
-1384 STNMTGELGKRA
+1384 SCRA
-1396 ATITGTLSRISL
+1396 ATVTGTLSRISL
-1408 NDEEEKGPEAMSYS
+1408 NDEEDEKAPEGLNYS
-1422 TLPGNIMS
+1422 TLPGNIIS
-1430 KVMMKQPSGLHMP
+1430 KVIIQQPSALHMP
-1443 IGMSELS
+1443 MGVGELKEQS
-1450 DQCINDNNSDMRR
+1450 LAGDNNADLRR
-1463 TVYLCTDDNLRAGDT
+1463 TVYLCTDDAMRQSDQNMGTHDM
-1478 EMLHPQ
+1478 EGHPPQ
-1484 GQMLESDY
+1484 GQMMETDY
-1492 IVMPRGSGNVQPH
+1492 IVMPRASAAAAAALSGSATLPAH
-1505 MKDESKL
+1505 LKEDTKM
-1512 NIGMDS
+1512 NITMDT
-1518 LQHERLMHYKVNP
+1518 LPHERLMHYKMSP
-1531 DFNINP
+1531 DFNISP
-1537 PGMDHISVNLDQQFA
+1537 SGVDHMNVNLEQQYPSA
-1552 AQEHMQNIQ
+1552 PEQMQNLP
-1561 FEPRTAVKNFLAEIE
+1561 FEPRTAVKNFLAEME
-1576 ENTGLSRSE
+1576 ESAGLSRSE

-1608 KVMHTRKRHM
+1608 
-1618 ELFQELN
+1618 
-1625 QKFQTLDRFR
+1625 
-1635 DIPNMASMDK
+1635 DK
-1645 PTPNKHPWESYN
+1645 AMPNKNPWESYN
-1657 APCEYQNYATMNV
+1657 PACEYQNYATMNV
-1670 LETDAKDSLEMTP
+1670 LDSSAKDSLEMTP

-1690 SLPLDVQ
+1690 NLPLDVQ

>member
-1 MKAIRNLLIY
+1 MKAVRNLLIY

-22 LTGAQDFWCSTLV
+22 LTGAQDYWCSTLV
-35 KGVIYGSYSVNE
+35 KGVIYGSYSVTE
-47 MFPKNFTNCT
+47 MFPKNYTNCT

-69 IYLKFYKR
+69 IYLKLYKR
-77 DMSCSNY
+77 DLSCSEY
-84 ALLAYQFDHYS
+84 SLLSYQFDHYS
-95 HEKINDLLRSNE
+95 HEKINELLKVNE
-107 SIVYLCDSKNIY
+107 SIVYLCDTKNIY
-119 IFLQYDKNFVQLRRV
+119 VFLLYDKNFVQLRRV
-134 YPFDYPGVT
+134 FPYDYNGLTPQKLDEEEKSIV
-143 HKRAEDQR
+143 
-151 SELEFLVLNKVS
+151 EFLVLNKAS
-163 PSQFGCQVLCSWLEN
+163 PSQFGCQVLCTWLEN
-178 CLKAEKGTV
+178 CLKLEKGTV
-187 ESCGIVYTK
+187 ETCGIVYSK
-196 CSCPQHLGDG
+196 CTCPQHLGDG
-206 ESENALVLNNVVLP
+206 ESESMLMLNNVVLP
-220 LNAQT
+220 LNPQT
-225 EGCLTPQ
+225 EGCLSPQ
-232 LRTAQVCNLSA
+232 LQAGQVCNLSA
-243 EVKRPSKEGPVCC
+243 EVKRPPKEG
-256 LSGSHTIQFQGQV
+256 
-269 DLAERYQALL
+269 
-279 RSCDIWTALWMGRVH
+279 
-294 AVENKQFSNNAQ
+294 
-306 NTLCWFL
+306 
-313 CQDCSRVCCSAVIM
+313 
-327 TLSAILGKRSLG
+327 
-339 SGARS
+339 
-344 DLCSTV
+344 
-350 PPGSGQKYPRP
+350 
-361 TQPSV
+361 
-366 SGLRLQ
+366 
-372 ATKPSYQI
+372 
-380 QMCLVLHSVPLKFGM
+380 
-395 IGEHTIKSQRP
+395 
-406 RSVHETQV
+406 ET
-414 PQEQADSAKF
+414 
-424 MAQTGVSGAEEWSQ
+424 GAEEWSQ

-461 GTHCSGPLRESRVC
+461 GTHCIGPLRESRVC
-475 NNTALCPVHGVWEE
+475 NNTAPCPVHGVWEE

-503 QRTRTRSCIPPQYGG
+503 HRTRTRMCAPPQHGG

-546 QWTECSV
+546 SWSDCSV
-553 TCSNG
+553 TCANG
-558 TQQRSRQCS
+558 TQQRTRQCS

-577 GHWAESRECANP
+577 GHWAESRECHNP

-596 WNPWGHWSGCSKSCD
+596 WNPWGPWSGCSKSCD

-616 RSRVCQ
+616 RVRLCQ
-622 GAAITGQQCEG
+622 GLAVTGQQCDG
-633 TGEEVRKCSEQRCPA
+633 NGEEVRKCSDQRCPA

-653 PEDYAASMVWR
+653 PEDYAVSMVWR

-683 TSRRCSLDHRGVAFW
+683 TSRRCSLDHRGMAFW

-709 EYRSLQQ
+709 EFRYLQQ
-716 SIKGYL
+716 SVQGHL

-735 QVTKTL
+735 QVTKNL

-757 SVEILRNVTD
+757 SVEILRNVTE
-767 TFKRANYVPSSD
+767 TFKRASYEPSSD

-797 EKWEDAQQIYPVSV
+797 EKWEDAQKIYPGAV
-811 ELMQVIED
+811 ELMQVIEE

-832 NSYLMTGN
+832 NAYLMTGN
-840 LVASIQKLPAVSVLT
+840 LVASIQRLPAVSVMT

-882 GIFIPQSEEL
+882 GLFVSQSADME
-892 DGSTVFILGTVLYKN
+892 GSPVFILGTVLYKT
-907 LGLILPSPRNYT
+907 LGLMLPSPKNHT
-919 VVNSKIIAVTVR
+919 VVNSKVIAVTVR
-931 PEPKI
+931 PEPK
-936 AESHLEI
+936 ATESHLEI
-943 ELAHLANGSMNPYCA
+943 ELAHLANGTMNPYCA
-958 LWDSSMILP
+958 LWDSNIM
-967 SSCSNDSWGSW
+967 NDSWGAW
-978 STKGCKTVL
+978 SAKGCKTVL

-1033 MALIT
+1033 LALIT
-1038 LAVVYA
+1038 LAVIYA
-1044 VLWRYIRSERSIILI
+1044 VLWRYIRSERSIILL

-1080 NMGVCTMTTAF
+1080 NVGVCIMTTAF

-1136 LVVAISMGFT
+1136 LVVAVSMGFT
-1146 KAKGY
+1146 KTKGY
-1151 GTPQY
+1151 GTPLY

-1191 VSRDGILDKKLKHRT
+1191 VSRDGILDKKLKHRAGYDST
-1206 GQMSEPHTG
+1206 SLQMSEPHTG
-1215 LALKCAKCGVV
+1215 LTLKCAKCGVV

-1237 NAINCKVHVSAFDFF
+1237 NA
-1252 NCALQT
+1252 
-1258 TKQLLKHLFS
+1258 
-1268 LCMLRASLWSSC
+1268 MASLWSSC

-1343 DPINVDTTGTFPNG
+1343 DPISGDATGTFPNG

-1369 DIACRSGDKRQQVRK
+1369 DIACRSALHKDMG
-1384 STNMTGELGKRA
+1384 SCRA

-1408 NDEEEKGPEAMSYS
+1408 NDEEDEKVPEGLNYS
-1422 TLPGNIMS
+1422 TLPGNIIS
-1430 KVMMKQPSGLHMP
+1430 KVIIQQPSALHMSM
-1443 IGMSELS
+1443 GVGDLKE
-1450 DQCINDNNSDMRR
+1450 QCMADGGADLRR
-1463 TVYLCTDDNLRAGDT
+1463 AVYLCTDDAMRQSDHDMGGHHDM
-1478 EMLHPQ
+1478 EGHPAQ
-1484 GQMLESDY
+1484 GQMMETDY
-1492 IVMPRGSGNVQPH
+1492 IVMPRASAAALSGQCNMPTLLKEDTK
-1505 MKDESKL
+1505 M
-1512 NIGMDS
+1512 NITMDTLS
-1518 LQHERLMHYKVNP
+1518 HERLMHYKMSP
-1531 DFNINP
+1531 DFNISP
-1537 PGMDHISVNLDQQFA
+1537 SGLDHMNVNLEQQYPSA
-1552 AQEHMQNIQ
+1552 PEQMQNLP
-1561 FEPRTAVKNFLAEIE
+1561 FEPRTAVKNFLAEME
-1576 ENTGLSRSE
+1576 ESAGLSRSE

-1635 DIPNMASMDK
+1635 DIPNMGSMDK
-1645 PTPNKHPWESYN
+1645 AMPNKNPWESYN
-1657 APCEYQNYATMNV
+1657 PACEYQNYATMNV
-1670 LETDAKDSLEMTP
+1670 LESGTKDSLEMTP

-1690 SLPLDVQ
+1690 NLPLDVQ

>member
-1 MKAIRNLLIY
+1 MKAVRNLLIY

-22 LTGAQDFWCSTLV
+22 LTGAQDYWCSTLV
-35 KGVIYGSYSVNE
+35 KGVIYGSYSVTE
-47 MFPKNFTNCT
+47 MFPKNYTNCT

-69 IYLKFYKR
+69 IYLKLYKR
-77 DMSCSNY
+77 DLSCSEY
-84 ALLAYQFDHYS
+84 SLLAYQFDHYS
-95 HEKINDLLRSNE
+95 HEKINELLKVNE
-107 SIVYLCDSKNIY
+107 SIVYLCDTKNIY
-119 IFLQYDKNFVQLRRV
+119 VFLLYDKNFVQLRRV
-134 YPFDYPGVT
+134 FPYDYNGLTPQKLDEEEKSIV
-143 HKRAEDQR
+143 
-151 SELEFLVLNKVS
+151 EFLVLNKAS
-163 PSQFGCQVLCSWLEN
+163 PSQFGCQVLCTWLEN
-178 CLKAEKGTV
+178 CLKLEKGTV
-187 ESCGIVYTK
+187 ETCGIVYSK
-196 CSCPQHLGDG
+196 CTCPQHLGDG
-206 ESENALVLNNVVLP
+206 ESESMLMLNNVVLP
-220 LNAQT
+220 LNPQT
-225 EGCLTPQ
+225 EGCLSPQ
-232 LRTAQVCNLSA
+232 LQAGQVCNLSA
-243 EVKRPSKEGPVCC
+243 EVKRPPKE
-256 LSGSHTIQFQGQV
+256 
-269 DLAERYQALL
+269 
-279 RSCDIWTALWMGRVH
+279 
-294 AVENKQFSNNAQ
+294 
-306 NTLCWFL
+306 
-313 CQDCSRVCCSAVIM
+313 
-327 TLSAILGKRSLG
+327 
-339 SGARS
+339 
-344 DLCSTV
+344 
-350 PPGSGQKYPRP
+350 
-361 TQPSV
+361 
-366 SGLRLQ
+366 
-372 ATKPSYQI
+372 
-380 QMCLVLHSVPLKFGM
+380 
-395 IGEHTIKSQRP
+395 
-406 RSVHETQV
+406 
-414 PQEQADSAKF
+414 
-424 MAQTGVSGAEEWSQ
+424 
-438 WSSCSVTCGQGSQ
+438 
-451 VRTRTCVSPY
+451 
-461 GTHCSGPLRESRVC
+461 
-475 NNTALCPVHGVWEE
+475 VHGVWEE

-503 QRTRTRSCIPPQYGG
+503 HRTRTRMCAPPQHGG

-546 QWTECSV
+546 SWSDCSV
-553 TCSNG
+553 TCANG
-558 TQQRSRQCS
+558 TQQRTRQCS

-577 GHWAESRECANP
+577 GHWAESRECHNP

-596 WNPWGHWSGCSKSCD
+596 WNPWGPWSGCSKSCD

-616 RSRVCQ
+616 RVRVCQ
-622 GAAITGQQCEG
+622 GLAVTGQQCDG
-633 TGEEVRKCSEQRCPA
+633 NGEEVRKCSDQRCPA

-653 PEDYAASMVWR
+653 PEDYAVSMVWR

-683 TSRRCSLDHRGVAFW
+683 TSRRCSLDHRGMAFW

-709 EYRSLQQ
+709 EFRYLQQ
-716 SIKGYL
+716 SVQGHL

-735 QVTKTL
+735 QVTKNL

-757 SVEILRNVTD
+757 SVEILRNVTE
-767 TFKRANYVPSSD
+767 TFKRASYEPSSD

-797 EKWEDAQQIYPVSV
+797 EKWEDAQKIYPGAV
-811 ELMQVIED
+811 ELMQVIEE

-832 NSYLMTGN
+832 NAYLMTGN
-840 LVASIQKLPAVSVLT
+840 LVASIQRLPAVSVMT

-882 GIFIPQSEEL
+882 GLFVSQSADME
-892 DGSTVFILGTVLYKN
+892 GSPVFILGTVLYKT
-907 LGLILPSPRNYT
+907 LGLMLPSPKNHT
-919 VVNSKIIAVTVR
+919 VVNSKVIAVTVR
-931 PEPKI
+931 PEPK
-936 AESHLEI
+936 ATESHLEI
-943 ELAHLANGSMNPYCA
+943 ELAHLANGTMNPYCA
-958 LWDSSMILP
+958 LWDSNIM
-967 SSCSNDSWGSW
+967 NDSWGAW
-978 STKGCKTVL
+978 SAKGCKTVL

-1033 MALIT
+1033 LALIT
-1038 LAVVYA
+1038 LAVIYA
-1044 VLWRYIRSERSIILI
+1044 VLWRYIRSERSIILL

-1080 NMGVCTMTTAF
+1080 NVGVCIMTTAF

-1136 LVVAISMGFT
+1136 LVVAVSMGFT
-1146 KAKGY
+1146 KTKGY
-1151 GTPQY
+1151 GTPLY

-1191 VSRDGILDKKLKHRT
+1191 VSRDGILDKKLKHRA

-1215 LALKCAKCGVV
+1215 LTLKCAKCGVV

-1237 NAINCKVHVSAFDFF
+1237 NA
-1252 NCALQT
+1252 
-1258 TKQLLKHLFS
+1258 
-1268 LCMLRASLWSSC
+1268 MASLWSSC

-1343 DPINVDTTGTFPNG
+1343 DPISGDATGTFPNG

-1369 DIACRSGDKRQQVRK
+1369 DIACRSALHKDMG
-1384 STNMTGELGKRA
+1384 SCRA

-1408 NDEEEKGPEAMSYS
+1408 NDEEDEKVPEGLNYS
-1422 TLPGNIMS
+1422 TLPGNIIS
-1430 KVMMKQPSGLHMP
+1430 KVIIQQPSALHMSM
-1443 IGMSELS
+1443 GVGDLKE
-1450 DQCINDNNSDMRR
+1450 QCMADGGTDLRR
-1463 TVYLCTDDNLRAGDT
+1463 AVYLCTDDAMRQSDHDMGGHHDM
-1478 EMLHPQ
+1478 EGHPAQ
-1484 GQMLESDY
+1484 GQMMETDY
-1492 IVMPRGSGNVQPH
+1492 IVMPRASAAALSGQCNMPTLLKEDTK
-1505 MKDESKL
+1505 M
-1512 NIGMDS
+1512 NITMDTLS
-1518 LQHERLMHYKVNP
+1518 HERLMHYKMSP
-1531 DFNINP
+1531 DFNISP
-1537 PGMDHISVNLDQQFA
+1537 SGLDHMNVNLEQQYPSA
-1552 AQEHMQNIQ
+1552 PEQMQNLP
-1561 FEPRTAVKNFLAEIE
+1561 FEPRTAVKNFLAEME
-1576 ENTGLSRSE
+1576 ESAGLSRSE

-1635 DIPNMASMDK
+1635 DIPNMGSMDK
-1645 PTPNKHPWESYN
+1645 AMPNKNPWESYN
-1657 APCEYQNYATMNV
+1657 PACEYQNYATMNV
-1670 LETDAKDSLEMTP
+1670 LESGTKDSLEMTP

-1690 SLPLDVQ
+1690 NLPLDVQ

>member
-1 MKAIRNLLIY
+1 MKAVRNLLIY

-22 LTGAQDFWCSTLV
+22 LTGAQDYWCSTLV
-35 KGVIYGSYSVNE
+35 KGVIYGSYSVTE
-47 MFPKNFTNCT
+47 MFPKNYTNCT

-69 IYLKFYKR
+69 IYLKLYKR
-77 DMSCSNY
+77 DLSCSEY
-84 ALLAYQFDHYS
+84 SLLAYQFDHYS
-95 HEKINDLLRSNE
+95 HEKINELLRVNE

-119 IFLQYDKNFVQLRRV
+119 VFLLYDKNFVQLRRV
-134 YPFDYPGVT
+134 FPYDYNGLTPQKLDEEEKSIV
-143 HKRAEDQR
+143 
-151 SELEFLVLNKVS
+151 EFLVLNKAS
-163 PSQFGCQVLCSWLEN
+163 PSQFGCQVLCTWLEN
-178 CLKAEKGTV
+178 CLKLEKGTV
-187 ESCGIVYTK
+187 ETCGIVYTK
-196 CSCPQHLGDG
+196 CTCPQHLGDG
-206 ESENALVLNNVVLP
+206 ESESMLMLNNVVLP
-220 LNAQT
+220 LNPQT
-225 EGCLTPQ
+225 EGCLSPQ
-232 LRTAQVCNLSA
+232 LQAGQICNLTA
-243 EVKRPSKEGPVCC
+243 EVKRPPKE
-256 LSGSHTIQFQGQV
+256 
-269 DLAERYQALL
+269 
-279 RSCDIWTALWMGRVH
+279 
-294 AVENKQFSNNAQ
+294 
-306 NTLCWFL
+306 
-313 CQDCSRVCCSAVIM
+313 
-327 TLSAILGKRSLG
+327 
-339 SGARS
+339 
-344 DLCSTV
+344 
-350 PPGSGQKYPRP
+350 
-361 TQPSV
+361 
-366 SGLRLQ
+366 
-372 ATKPSYQI
+372 
-380 QMCLVLHSVPLKFGM
+380 
-395 IGEHTIKSQRP
+395 
-406 RSVHETQV
+406 
-414 PQEQADSAKF
+414 
-424 MAQTGVSGAEEWSQ
+424 
-438 WSSCSVTCGQGSQ
+438 
-451 VRTRTCVSPY
+451 
-461 GTHCSGPLRESRVC
+461 
-475 NNTALCPVHGVWEE
+475 VHGVWEE

-503 QRTRTRSCIPPQYGG
+503 HRTRTRMCSPPQHGG

-546 QWTECSV
+546 SWSDCSV
-553 TCSNG
+553 TCANG
-558 TQQRSRQCS
+558 TQQRTRQCS

-577 GHWAESRECANP
+577 GHWAESRECHNP

-596 WNPWGHWSGCSKSCD
+596 WNPWGPWSGCSKSCD

-616 RSRVCQ
+616 RARVCQ
-622 GAAITGQQCEG
+622 GAAVTGQQCDG
-633 TGEEVRKCSEQRCPA
+633 SGEEVRKCSDQRCPA

-653 PEDYAASMVWR
+653 PEDYAVSMVWR

-683 TSRRCSLDHRGVAFW
+683 TSRRCSLDHRGMAFW

-709 EYRSLQQ
+709 EFRYLQQ
-716 SIKGYL
+716 SEVQGHL

-735 QVTKTL
+735 QVTKNL

-757 SVEILRNVTD
+757 SVEILRNVTE
-767 TFKRANYVPSSD
+767 TFKRASYEPSSD

-797 EKWEDAQQIYPVSV
+797 EKWEDAQKIYPGAV

-832 NSYLMTGN
+832 NAYLMTGN
-840 LVASIQKLPAVSVLT
+840 LVASIQRLPAVSVMT

-882 GIFIPQSEEL
+882 GLFVSQSADME
-892 DGSTVFILGTVLYKN
+892 GSPVFILGTVLYKT
-907 LGLILPSPRNYT
+907 LGLMLPSPKNHT
-919 VVNSKIIAVTVR
+919 VVNSKVIAVTVR
-931 PEPKI
+931 PEPK
-936 AESHLEI
+936 ATESHLEI
-943 ELAHLANGSMNPYCA
+943 ELAHLANGTMNPYCA
-958 LWDSSMILP
+958 LWDSTIM
-967 SSCSNDSWGSW
+967 NDSWGAW

-1033 MALIT
+1033 LALIT
-1038 LAVVYA
+1038 LAVIYA
-1044 VLWRYIRSERSIILI
+1044 VLWRYIRSERSIILL
-1059 NFCLSIICSN
+1059 NFCLSIVCSN

-1080 NMGVCTMTTAF
+1080 NVSVCIMTTAF

-1136 LVVAISMGFT
+1136 LVVAVSMGFT
-1146 KAKGY
+1146 KTKGY
-1151 GTPQY
+1151 GTPLY

-1191 VSRDGILDKKLKHRT
+1191 VSRDGILDKKLKHRAGYDST
-1206 GQMSEPHTG
+1206 SLQMSEPHTG
-1215 LALKCAKCGVV
+1215 LTLKCAKCGVV

-1237 NAINCKVHVSAFDFF
+1237 NA
-1252 NCALQT
+1252 
-1258 TKQLLKHLFS
+1258 
-1268 LCMLRASLWSSC
+1268 MASLWSSC

-1293 VLAMTDKRSI
+1293 VLAITDKRSI

-1343 DPINVDTTGTFPNG
+1343 DPISGDATGTFPNG

-1369 DIACRSGDKRQQVRK
+1369 DIACRSALHKDMG
-1384 STNMTGELGKRA
+1384 SCRA

-1408 NDEEEKGPEAMSYS
+1408 NDEEDEKVPEGLNYS
-1422 TLPGNIMS
+1422 TLPGNIIS
-1430 KVMMKQPSGLHMP
+1430 KVIIQQPSALHMP
-1443 IGMSELS
+1443 MGMGELKE
-1450 DQCINDNNSDMRR
+1450 QCMADATADIRR
-1463 TVYLCTDDNLRAGDT
+1463 TVYLCTDDALRQSDQDMGVHDK
-1478 EMLHPQ
+1478 EGHPMQ
-1484 GQMLESDY
+1484 SQMMETDY
-1492 IVMPRGSGNVQPH
+1492 IVMPRASAAVSGSGNVPTLL
-1505 MKDESKL
+1505 KDDTKM
-1512 NIGMDS
+1512 NITMDT
-1518 LQHERLMHYKVNP
+1518 LPHERLMHYKMSP

-1537 PGMDHISVNLDQQFA
+1537 SGMDHMNVNLEQQYPSA
-1552 AQEHMQNIQ
+1552 PEQMQNLP
-1561 FEPRTAVKNFLAEIE
+1561 FEPRTAVKNFLAEME
-1576 ENTGLSRSE
+1576 ESTGLSRSE

-1635 DIPNMASMDK
+1635 DIPNMGSMDK
-1645 PTPNKHPWESYN
+1645 AMPNKNPWESYN
-1657 APCEYQNYATMNV
+1657 PACEYQNYATMNV
-1670 LETDAKDSLEMTP
+1670 LESDTKDSLEMTP

-1690 SLPLDVQ
+1690 NLPLDVQ

>member
-1 MKAIRNLLIY
+1 MKAVRNLLIY

-22 LTGAQDFWCSTLV
+22 LTGAQDYWCSTLV
-35 KGVIYGSYSVNE
+35 KGVIYGSYSVTE
-47 MFPKNFTNCT
+47 MFPKNYTNCT

-69 IYLKFYKR
+69 IYLKLYKR
-77 DMSCSNY
+77 DLSCSEY
-84 ALLAYQFDHYS
+84 SLLAYQFDHYS
-95 HEKINDLLRSNE
+95 HEKINELLKVNE
-107 SIVYLCDSKNIY
+107 SIVYLCDTKNIY
-119 IFLQYDKNFVQLRRV
+119 VFLLYDKNFVQLRRV
-134 YPFDYPGVT
+134 FPYDYNGLTPQKLDEEEKSIV
-143 HKRAEDQR
+143 
-151 SELEFLVLNKVS
+151 EFLVLNKAS
-163 PSQFGCQVLCSWLEN
+163 PSQFGCQVLCTWLEN
-178 CLKAEKGTV
+178 CLKLEKGTV
-187 ESCGIVYTK
+187 ETCGIVYSK
-196 CSCPQHLGDG
+196 CTCPQHLGDG
-206 ESENALVLNNVVLP
+206 ESESMLMLNNVVLP
-220 LNAQT
+220 LNPQT
-225 EGCLTPQ
+225 EGCLSPQ
-232 LRTAQVCNLSA
+232 LQAGQVCNLSA
-243 EVKRPSKEGPVCC
+243 EVKRPPKE
-256 LSGSHTIQFQGQV
+256 
-269 DLAERYQALL
+269 EY
-279 RSCDIWTALWMGRVH
+279 
-294 AVENKQFSNNAQ
+294 
-306 NTLCWFL
+306 
-313 CQDCSRVCCSAVIM
+313 
-327 TLSAILGKRSLG
+327 
-339 SGARS
+339 
-344 DLCSTV
+344 
-350 PPGSGQKYPRP
+350 
-361 TQPSV
+361 
-366 SGLRLQ
+366 
-372 ATKPSYQI
+372 
-380 QMCLVLHSVPLKFGM
+380 GM
-395 IGEHTIKSQRP
+395 IGEHTVKSQRP
-406 RSVHETQV
+406 RSVHDTKAL
-414 PQEQADSAKF
+414 QEQAESAKF
-424 MAQTGVSGAEEWSQ
+424 MAQTGESGAEEWSQ

-475 NNTALCPVHGVWEE
+475 NNTAPCPVHGVWEE

-503 QRTRTRSCIPPQYGG
+503 HRTRTRMCAPPQHGG

-546 QWTECSV
+546 SWSDCSV
-553 TCSNG
+553 TCANG
-558 TQQRSRQCS
+558 TQQRTRQCS

-577 GHWAESRECANP
+577 GHWAESRECHNP

-596 WNPWGHWSGCSKSCD
+596 WNPWGPWSGCSKSCD

-616 RSRVCQ
+616 RARVCQ
-622 GAAITGQQCEG
+622 GAAVTGQQCDG
-633 TGEEVRKCSEQRCPA
+633 NGEEVRKCSDQRCPA

-653 PEDYAASMVWR
+653 PEDYAVSMVWR

-683 TSRRCSLDHRGVAFW
+683 TSRRCSLDHRGMAFW

-709 EYRSLQQ
+709 EFRYLQQ
-716 SIKGYL
+716 SVQGHL

-735 QVTKTL
+735 QVTKNL

-757 SVEILRNVTD
+757 SVEILRNVTE
-767 TFKRANYVPSSD
+767 TFKRASYEPSSD

-797 EKWEDAQQIYPVSV
+797 EKWEDAQKIYPGAV
-811 ELMQVIED
+811 ELMQVIEE

-832 NSYLMTGN
+832 NAYLMTGN
-840 LVASIQKLPAVSVLT
+840 LVASIQRLPAVSVMT

-882 GIFIPQSEEL
+882 GLFVSQSADME
-892 DGSTVFILGTVLYKN
+892 GSPVFILGTVLYKT
-907 LGLILPSPRNYT
+907 LGLMLPSPKNHT
-919 VVNSKIIAVTVR
+919 VVNSKVIAVTVR
-931 PEPKI
+931 PEPK
-936 AESHLEI
+936 ATESHLEI
-943 ELAHLANGSMNPYCA
+943 ELAHLANGTMNPYCA
-958 LWDSSMILP
+958 LWDSNIM
-967 SSCSNDSWGSW
+967 NDSWGAW
-978 STKGCKTVL
+978 SAKGCKTVL

-1033 MALIT
+1033 LALIT
-1038 LAVVYA
+1038 LAVIYA
-1044 VLWRYIRSERSIILI
+1044 VLWRYIRSERSIILL

-1080 NMGVCTMTTAF
+1080 NVGVCIMTTAF

-1136 LVVAISMGFT
+1136 LVVAVSMGFT
-1146 KAKGY
+1146 KTKGY
-1151 GTPQY
+1151 GTPLY

-1191 VSRDGILDKKLKHRT
+1191 VSRDGILDKKLKHRA

-1215 LALKCAKCGVV
+1215 LTLKCAKCGVV

-1237 NAINCKVHVSAFDFF
+1237 NA
-1252 NCALQT
+1252 
-1258 TKQLLKHLFS
+1258 
-1268 LCMLRASLWSSC
+1268 MASLWSSC

-1316 GFVIVMVHCILRR
+1316 GFVIVMVHCVLRR

-1343 DPINVDTTGTFPNG
+1343 DPISGDATGTFPNG

-1369 DIACRSGDKRQQVRK
+1369 DIACRSALHKDMG
-1384 STNMTGELGKRA
+1384 SCRA

-1408 NDEEEKGPEAMSYS
+1408 NDEEDEKAPEGLNYS
-1422 TLPGNIMS
+1422 TLPGNIIS
-1430 KVMMKQPSGLHMP
+1430 KVIIQQPSALHMSM
-1443 IGMSELS
+1443 GVGDLKEQCMADSNAEL
-1450 DQCINDNNSDMRR
+1450 RR
-1463 TVYLCTDDNLRAGDT
+1463 TVYLCTDDAMRQSDHDMGVHDM
-1478 EMLHPQ
+1478 EGHPVQ
-1484 GQMLESDY
+1484 SQMMETDY
-1492 IVMPRGSGNVQPH
+1492 IVMPRASAASVSGPCNVPTLLKEDTK
-1505 MKDESKL
+1505 M
-1512 NIGMDS
+1512 NITMDT
-1518 LQHERLMHYKVNP
+1518 LPHERLMHYKMSP
-1531 DFNINP
+1531 DFNISP
-1537 PGMDHISVNLDQQFA
+1537 SGLDHMNVNLEQQYPSA
-1552 AQEHMQNIQ
+1552 PEQMQNLP
-1561 FEPRTAVKNFLAEIE
+1561 FEPRTAVKNFLAEME
-1576 ENTGLSRSE
+1576 ESAGLSRSE

-1598 KSRYSDLDFE
+1598 KSRYQDLDFE

-1635 DIPNMASMDK
+1635 DIPNMGSMDK
-1645 PTPNKHPWESYN
+1645 AMPNKNPWESYN
-1657 APCEYQNYATMNV
+1657 PACEYQNYATMNV
-1670 LETDAKDSLEMTP
+1670 LESGAKDSLEMTP

-1690 SLPLDVQ
+1690 NLPLDVQ

>member
-1 MKAIRNLLIY
+1 MKAVRNLLIY

-22 LTGAQDFWCSTLV
+22 LTGAQDYWCSTLV
-35 KGVIYGSYSVNE
+35 KGVIYGSYSVTE
-47 MFPKNFTNCT
+47 MFPKNYTNCT

-69 IYLKFYKR
+69 IYLKLYKQ
-77 DMSCSNY
+77 DLSCSEY
-84 ALLAYQFDHYS
+84 SLLAYQFDHYS
-95 HEKINDLLRSNE
+95 HEKINALLKVNE
-107 SIVYLCDSKNIY
+107 SIVYLCDSKNVY
-119 IFLQYDKNFVQLRRV
+119 VFLLYDKNFAQLRRV
-134 YPFDYPGVT
+134 FPADSNGLTPQ
-143 HKRAEDQR
+143 KLEEAEEEK
-151 SELEFLVLNKVS
+151 SIVEFLVLNKAS
-163 PSQFGCQVLCSWLEN
+163 PSQFGCQVLCTWLEN
-178 CLKAEKGTV
+178 CLKLEKGTV
-187 ESCGIVYTK
+187 ETCGIVYTK
-196 CSCPQHLGDG
+196 CTCPQHLGGG
-206 ESENALVLNNVVLP
+206 ESESMLMLNNVVLP

-225 EGCLTPQ
+225 EGCLSPQ
-232 LRTAQVCNLSA
+232 LHAGQVCNLSA
-243 EVKRPSKEGPVCC
+243 EVKRPPKE
-256 LSGSHTIQFQGQV
+256 
-269 DLAERYQALL
+269 EY
-279 RSCDIWTALWMGRVH
+279 
-294 AVENKQFSNNAQ
+294 
-306 NTLCWFL
+306 
-313 CQDCSRVCCSAVIM
+313 
-327 TLSAILGKRSLG
+327 
-339 SGARS
+339 
-344 DLCSTV
+344 
-350 PPGSGQKYPRP
+350 
-361 TQPSV
+361 
-366 SGLRLQ
+366 
-372 ATKPSYQI
+372 
-380 QMCLVLHSVPLKFGM
+380 GM
-395 IGEHTIKSQRP
+395 IGEHTVKSQRP
-406 RSVHETQV
+406 RSVHDTKAL
-414 PQEQADSAKF
+414 QEQAESAKF
-424 MAQTGVSGAEEWSQ
+424 MAQTGESSAEEWSQ

-475 NNTALCPVHGVWEE
+475 NNTAPCPVHGVWEE

-503 QRTRTRSCIPPQYGG
+503 HRTRTRMCAPPQHGG

-546 QWTECSV
+546 SWSDCSV
-553 TCSNG
+553 TCANG
-558 TQQRSRQCS
+558 TQQRTRQCS

-577 GHWAESRECANP
+577 GHWAESRECHNP

-596 WNPWGHWSGCSKSCD
+596 WNPWGPWSGCSKSCD

-616 RSRVCQ
+616 RTRVCQ
-622 GAAITGQQCEG
+622 GAATTGHQCDG
-633 TGEEVRKCSEQRCPA
+633 NKEEVRKCSDQRCPA

-653 PEDYAASMVWR
+653 PEDYAVSVVWR

-683 TSRRCSLDHRGVAFW
+683 TSRRCSLDHRGMAFW
-698 EQPSYARCITN
+698 EPPSYARCITN
-709 EYRSLQQ
+709 EFRYLQQ
-716 SIKGYL
+716 SVQGHL

-735 QVTKTL
+735 QVTKNL
-741 LDLTQRRNFY
+741 LDLTQRKNFY

-757 SVEILRNVTD
+757 SVEILRNVTE
-767 TFKRANYVPSSD
+767 TFKRASYEPSSD

-797 EKWEDAQQIYPVSV
+797 EKWKDAQKIYPGAV
-811 ELMQVIED
+811 ELMQVIEE

-832 NSYLMTGN
+832 NAYLMTGN
-840 LVASIQKLPAVSVLT
+840 LVASIQRLPAVSVMT

-882 GIFIPQSEEL
+882 GFFVSQSADME
-892 DGSTVFILGTVLYKN
+892 GSPVFILGTVLYKT
-907 LGLILPSPRNYT
+907 LGLMLPSPKNHT
-919 VVNSKIIAVTVR
+919 VVNSKVIAVTVR
-931 PEPKI
+931 PEPKAI
-936 AESHLEI
+936 QTHLEI
-943 ELAHLANGSMNPYCA
+943 ELAHLANGTLNPHCA
-958 LWDSSMILP
+958 LWDSNLM
-967 SSCSNDSWGSW
+967 NDSWGAW
-978 STKGCKTVL
+978 STKACRTVL

-1001 TFAILAQQPRE
+1001 TFAILAQQPRDM
-1012 ITMEYSGVP
+1012 TMEYSGVP

-1033 MALIT
+1033 LALIT
-1038 LAVVYA
+1038 LAVIYA
-1044 VLWRYIRSERSIILI
+1044 VLWRYIRSERSIILL

-1080 NMGVCTMTTAF
+1080 NAGVCIMTTAL

-1136 LVVAISMGFT
+1136 LVVAVSMGFT
-1146 KAKGY
+1146 KTKGY
-1151 GTPQY
+1151 GTPLY

-1191 VSRDGILDKKLKHRT
+1191 VSRDGILDKKMKHRAGYDST
-1206 GQMSEPHTG
+1206 SLQMSEPHTG
-1215 LALKCAKCGVV
+1215 LTLKCAKCGVV

-1237 NAINCKVHVSAFDFF
+1237 NA
-1252 NCALQT
+1252 
-1258 TKQLLKHLFS
+1258 
-1268 LCMLRASLWSSC
+1268 MASLWSSC

-1343 DPINVDTTGTFPNG
+1343 DPISGDATGGFPNG

-1369 DIACRSGDKRQQVRK
+1369 DIACRSALHKDMG
-1384 STNMTGELGKRA
+1384 SCRA

-1408 NDEEEKGPEAMSYS
+1408 NDEEDEKAPEGLNYS
-1422 TLPGNIMS
+1422 TLPGNIIS
-1430 KVMMKQPSGLHMP
+1430 KVIIQQPSGLHMSM
-1443 IGMSELS
+1443 GVGDLKEQSLADSNAEL
-1450 DQCINDNNSDMRR
+1450 RR
-1463 TVYLCTDDNLRAGDT
+1463 AVYLCTDDAMRQSDQNMGGHDM
-1478 EMLHPQ
+1478 EGHPQ
-1484 GQMLESDY
+1484 QSQMMETDY
-1492 IVMPRGSGNVQPH
+1492 IVMPRAVVSGSATLPAH
-1505 MKDESKL
+1505 LKDDAKM
-1512 NIGMDS
+1512 NITMDA
-1518 LQHERLMHYKVNP
+1518 LQHERLMHYKMSP
-1531 DFNINP
+1531 DFNISP
-1537 PGMDHISVNLDQQFA
+1537 SGMDHMNVNLEQQYPSAPDQ
-1552 AQEHMQNIQ
+1552 MQNLP
-1561 FEPRTAVKNFLAEIE
+1561 FEPRTAVKNFLAEME
-1576 ENTGLSRSE
+1576 ESAGLSRSE

-1635 DIPNMASMDK
+1635 DIPNMGSMDK
-1645 PTPNKHPWESYN
+1645 AMPNKNPWESYN
-1657 APCEYQNYATMNV
+1657 PACEYQNYATMNV
-1670 LETDAKDSLEMTP
+1670 LDSSAKDSLEMTP

-1690 SLPLDVQ
+1690 NLPLDVQ

>member
-1 MKAIRNLLIY
+1 MKAVRNLLIY

-22 LTGAQDFWCSTLV
+22 LTGAQDYWCSTLV
-35 KGVIYGSYSVNE
+35 KGVIYGSYSVTE
-47 MFPKNFTNCT
+47 MFPKNYTNCT

-69 IYLKFYKR
+69 IYLKLYKQ
-77 DMSCSNY
+77 DLSCSEY
-84 ALLAYQFDHYS
+84 SLLAYQFDHYS
-95 HEKINDLLRSNE
+95 HEKINALLKVNE

-119 IFLQYDKNFVQLRRV
+119 VFLLYDKNFVQLRRV
-134 YPFDYPGVT
+134 FPSDSNGLMLQKLEEEEKSIV
-143 HKRAEDQR
+143 
-151 SELEFLVLNKVS
+151 EFLVLNKAS
-163 PSQFGCQVLCSWLEN
+163 PSQFGCQVLCTWLEN
-178 CLKAEKGTV
+178 CLKLEKGTV
-187 ESCGIVYTK
+187 ETCGIVYTK
-196 CSCPQHLGDG
+196 CTCPQHLGDG
-206 ESENALVLNNVVLP
+206 ESESMLMLNNVVLP

-225 EGCLTPQ
+225 EGCLSPQ
-232 LRTAQVCNLSA
+232 LHAGQVCNLSA
-243 EVKRPSKEGPVCC
+243 EVKRPPKE
-256 LSGSHTIQFQGQV
+256 
-269 DLAERYQALL
+269 EY
-279 RSCDIWTALWMGRVH
+279 
-294 AVENKQFSNNAQ
+294 
-306 NTLCWFL
+306 
-313 CQDCSRVCCSAVIM
+313 
-327 TLSAILGKRSLG
+327 
-339 SGARS
+339 
-344 DLCSTV
+344 
-350 PPGSGQKYPRP
+350 
-361 TQPSV
+361 
-366 SGLRLQ
+366 
-372 ATKPSYQI
+372 
-380 QMCLVLHSVPLKFGM
+380 GM
-395 IGEHTIKSQRP
+395 IGEHTVKSQRP
-406 RSVHETQV
+406 RSVHDTKAL
-414 PQEQADSAKF
+414 QEQAESAKF
-424 MAQTGVSGAEEWSQ
+424 MAQTGESGAEEWSQ

-475 NNTALCPVHGVWEE
+475 NNTAPCPVHGVWEE

-503 QRTRTRSCIPPQYGG
+503 HRTRTRMCAPPQHGG

-546 QWTECSV
+546 SWSDCSV
-553 TCSNG
+553 TCANG
-558 TQQRSRQCS
+558 TQQRTRQCS

-577 GHWAESRECANP
+577 GHWAESRECHNP

-596 WNPWGHWSGCSKSCD
+596 WNPWGPWSGCSKSCD

-616 RSRVCQ
+616 RTRVCQ
-622 GAAITGQQCEG
+622 GAATTGHQCDG
-633 TGEEVRKCSEQRCPA
+633 NREEVRKCSDQRCPA

-653 PEDYAASMVWR
+653 PEDYSVSMVWR

-683 TSRRCSLDHRGVAFW
+683 TSRRCSLDHRGMAFW
-698 EQPSYARCITN
+698 EPPSYARCITN
-709 EYRSLQQ
+709 EFRYLQQ
-716 SIKGYL
+716 SVQGHL

-735 QVTKTL
+735 QVTKNL
-741 LDLTQRRNFY
+741 LDLTQRKNFY

-757 SVEILRNVTD
+757 SVEILRNVTE
-767 TFKRANYVPSSD
+767 TFKRASYEPSSD

-797 EKWEDAQQIYPVSV
+797 EKWEDAQKIYPGAV
-811 ELMQVIED
+811 ELMQVIEE

-832 NSYLMTGN
+832 NAYLMTGN
-840 LVASIQKLPAVSVLT
+840 LVASIQRLPAVSVMT

-882 GIFIPQSEEL
+882 ALFVSQTADME
-892 DGSTVFILGTVLYKN
+892 GSPVFILGTVLYKT
-907 LGLILPSPRNYT
+907 LGLMLPSPKNHT
-919 VVNSKIIAVTVR
+919 VVNSKVIAVTVR
-931 PEPKI
+931 PEPKAI
-936 AESHLEI
+936 QTHLEI
-943 ELAHLANGSMNPYCA
+943 ELAHLANGTLNPHCA
-958 LWDSSMILP
+958 LWDSNIM
-967 SSCSNDSWGSW
+967 NDSWGAW
-978 STKGCKTVL
+978 STKACRTVL

-1012 ITMEYSGVP
+1012 MTMEYSGVP

-1033 MALIT
+1033 LALIT
-1038 LAVVYA
+1038 LAVIYA
-1044 VLWRYIRSERSIILI
+1044 VLWRYIRSERSIILL

-1080 NMGVCTMTTAF
+1080 NVGVCIMTTAL

-1136 LVVAISMGFT
+1136 LVVAVSMGFT
-1146 KAKGY
+1146 KTKGY
-1151 GTPQY
+1151 GTPLY

-1191 VSRDGILDKKLKHRT
+1191 VSRDGILDKKMKHRAGYDST
-1206 GQMSEPHTG
+1206 SLQMSEPHTG
-1215 LALKCAKCGVV
+1215 LTLKCAKCGVV

-1237 NAINCKVHVSAFDFF
+1237 NA
-1252 NCALQT
+1252 
-1258 TKQLLKHLFS
+1258 
-1268 LCMLRASLWSSC
+1268 MASLWSSC

-1343 DPINVDTTGTFPNG
+1343 DPISGDATGGFPNG

-1369 DIACRSGDKRQQVRK
+1369 DIACRSALHKDMG
-1384 STNMTGELGKRA
+1384 SCRA

-1408 NDEEEKGPEAMSYS
+1408 NDEEDEKAPEGLNYS
-1422 TLPGNIMS
+1422 TLPGNIIS
-1430 KVMMKQPSGLHMP
+1430 KVIIQQPSGLHMSM
-1443 IGMSELS
+1443 GVGDLKEQSLADSNAEL
-1450 DQCINDNNSDMRR
+1450 RR
-1463 TVYLCTDDNLRAGDT
+1463 AVYLCTDDAMRQSDQNMGGHDM
-1478 EMLHPQ
+1478 EGHPPQ
-1484 GQMLESDY
+1484 SQMMETDY
-1492 IVMPRGSGNVQPH
+1492 IVMPRASAAVSGSATLPAH
-1505 MKDESKL
+1505 LKEDAKM
-1512 NIGMDS
+1512 NITMDT
-1518 LQHERLMHYKVNP
+1518 LPHERLMHYKMSP
-1531 DFNINP
+1531 DFNISP
-1537 PGMDHISVNLDQQFA
+1537 SGMDHMNVNLEQQYPSA
-1552 AQEHMQNIQ
+1552 PEQMQNLP
-1561 FEPRTAVKNFLAEIE
+1561 FEPRTAVKNFLAEME
-1576 ENTGLSRSE
+1576 ESAGLSRSE

-1635 DIPNMASMDK
+1635 DIPNMGSMDK
-1645 PTPNKHPWESYN
+1645 TMPNKNPWESYN
-1657 APCEYQNYATMNV
+1657 PACEYQNYATMNV
-1670 LETDAKDSLEMTP
+1670 LDSSAKDSLEMTP

-1690 SLPLDVQ
+1690 NLPLDVQ

>member
-1 MKAIRNLLIY
+1 MKAVRNLLIY

-22 LTGAQDFWCSTLV
+22 LTGAQDYWCSTLV
-35 KGVIYGSYSVNE
+35 KGVIYGSYSVTE
-47 MFPKNFTNCT
+47 MFPKNYTNCT

-69 IYLKFYKR
+69 IYLKLYKR
-77 DMSCSNY
+77 DLSCSEY
-84 ALLAYQFDHYS
+84 SLLAYQFDHYS
-95 HEKINDLLRSNE
+95 HEKINELLKVNE
-107 SIVYLCDSKNIY
+107 SIVYLCDTKNIY
-119 IFLQYDKNFVQLRRV
+119 VFLLYDKNFVQLRRV
-134 YPFDYPGVT
+134 FPYDYNGLTPQKLDEEEKSIV
-143 HKRAEDQR
+143 
-151 SELEFLVLNKVS
+151 EFLVLNKAS
-163 PSQFGCQVLCSWLEN
+163 PSQFGCQVLCTWLEN
-178 CLKAEKGTV
+178 CLKLEKGTV
-187 ESCGIVYTK
+187 ETCGIVYSK
-196 CSCPQHLGDG
+196 CTCPQHLGDG
-206 ESENALVLNNVVLP
+206 ESESMLMLNNVVLP
-220 LNAQT
+220 LNPQT
-225 EGCLTPQ
+225 EGCLSPQ
-232 LRTAQVCNLSA
+232 LQAGQVCNLSA
-243 EVKRPSKEGPVCC
+243 EVKRPPKE
-256 LSGSHTIQFQGQV
+256 
-269 DLAERYQALL
+269 EY
-279 RSCDIWTALWMGRVH
+279 
-294 AVENKQFSNNAQ
+294 
-306 NTLCWFL
+306 
-313 CQDCSRVCCSAVIM
+313 
-327 TLSAILGKRSLG
+327 
-339 SGARS
+339 
-344 DLCSTV
+344 
-350 PPGSGQKYPRP
+350 
-361 TQPSV
+361 
-366 SGLRLQ
+366 
-372 ATKPSYQI
+372 
-380 QMCLVLHSVPLKFGM
+380 GM
-395 IGEHTIKSQRP
+395 IGEHTVKSQRP
-406 RSVHETQV
+406 RSVHDTKAL
-414 PQEQADSAKF
+414 QEQAESAKF
-424 MAQTGVSGAEEWSQ
+424 MAQTGETGAEEWSQ

-461 GTHCSGPLRESRVC
+461 GTHCIGPLRESRVC
-475 NNTALCPVHGVWEE
+475 NNTAPCPVHGVWEE

-503 QRTRTRSCIPPQYGG
+503 HRTRTRMCAPPQHGG

-546 QWTECSV
+546 SWSDCSV
-553 TCSNG
+553 TCANG
-558 TQQRSRQCS
+558 TQQRTRQCS

-577 GHWAESRECANP
+577 GHWAESRECHNP

-596 WNPWGHWSGCSKSCD
+596 WNPWGPWSGCSKSCD

-616 RSRVCQ
+616 RVRVCQ
-622 GAAITGQQCEG
+622 GLAVTGQQCDG
-633 TGEEVRKCSEQRCPA
+633 NGEEVRKCSDQRCPA

-653 PEDYAASMVWR
+653 PEDYAVSMVWR

-683 TSRRCSLDHRGVAFW
+683 TSRRCSLDHRGMAFW

-709 EYRSLQQ
+709 EFRYLQQ
-716 SIKGYL
+716 SGHL

-735 QVTKTL
+735 QVTKNL

-757 SVEILRNVTD
+757 SVEILRNVTE
-767 TFKRANYVPSSD
+767 TFKRASYEPSSD

-797 EKWEDAQQIYPVSV
+797 EKWEDAQKIYPGAV
-811 ELMQVIED
+811 ELMQVIEE

-832 NSYLMTGN
+832 NAYLMTGN
-840 LVASIQKLPAVSVLT
+840 LVASIQRLPAVSVMT

-882 GIFIPQSEEL
+882 GLFVSQSADME
-892 DGSTVFILGTVLYKN
+892 GSPVFILGTVLYKT
-907 LGLILPSPRNYT
+907 LGLMLPSPKNHT
-919 VVNSKIIAVTVR
+919 VVNSKVIAVTVR
-931 PEPKI
+931 PEPK
-936 AESHLEI
+936 ATESHLEI
-943 ELAHLANGSMNPYCA
+943 ELAHLANGTMNPYCA
-958 LWDSSMILP
+958 LWDSNIM
-967 SSCSNDSWGSW
+967 NDSWGAW
-978 STKGCKTVL
+978 SAKGCKTVL

-1033 MALIT
+1033 LALIT
-1038 LAVVYA
+1038 LAVIYA
-1044 VLWRYIRSERSIILI
+1044 VLWRYIRSERSIILL

-1080 NMGVCTMTTAF
+1080 NVGVCIMTTAF

-1136 LVVAISMGFT
+1136 LVVAVSMGFT
-1146 KAKGY
+1146 KTKGY
-1151 GTPQY
+1151 GTPLY

-1191 VSRDGILDKKLKHRT
+1191 VSRDGILDKKLKHRAGYDST
-1206 GQMSEPHTG
+1206 SLQMSEPHTG
-1215 LALKCAKCGVV
+1215 LTLKCAKCGVV

-1237 NAINCKVHVSAFDFF
+1237 NA
-1252 NCALQT
+1252 
-1258 TKQLLKHLFS
+1258 
-1268 LCMLRASLWSSC
+1268 MASLWSSC

-1343 DPINVDTTGTFPNG
+1343 DPISGDATGTFPNG

-1369 DIACRSGDKRQQVRK
+1369 DIACRSALHKDMG
-1384 STNMTGELGKRA
+1384 SCRA

-1408 NDEEEKGPEAMSYS
+1408 NDEEDEKVPEGLNYS
-1422 TLPGNIMS
+1422 TLPGNIIS
-1430 KVMMKQPSGLHMP
+1430 KVIIQQPSALHMSM
-1443 IGMSELS
+1443 GVGDLKE
-1450 DQCINDNNSDMRR
+1450 QCMADGGTDLRR
-1463 TVYLCTDDNLRAGDT
+1463 AVYLCTDDAMRQSDHDMGGHHDM
-1478 EMLHPQ
+1478 EGHPAQ
-1484 GQMLESDY
+1484 GQMMETDY
-1492 IVMPRGSGNVQPH
+1492 IVMPRASAAALSGQCNMPTLLKEDTK
-1505 MKDESKL
+1505 M
-1512 NIGMDS
+1512 NITMDTLS
-1518 LQHERLMHYKVNP
+1518 HERLMHYKMSP
-1531 DFNINP
+1531 DFNISP
-1537 PGMDHISVNLDQQFA
+1537 SGLDHMNVNLEQQYPSA
-1552 AQEHMQNIQ
+1552 PEQMQNLP
-1561 FEPRTAVKNFLAEIE
+1561 FEPRTAVKNFLAEME
-1576 ENTGLSRSE
+1576 ESAGLSRSE

-1635 DIPNMASMDK
+1635 DIPNMGSMDK
-1645 PTPNKHPWESYN
+1645 AMPNKNPWESYN
-1657 APCEYQNYATMNV
+1657 PACEYQNYATMNV
-1670 LETDAKDSLEMTP
+1670 LESGTKDSLEMTP

-1690 SLPLDVQ
+1690 NLPLDVQ

>member
-1 MKAIRNLLIY
+1 MKAVRNLLIY

-22 LTGAQDFWCSTLV
+22 LTGAQDYWCSTLV
-35 KGVIYGSYSVNE
+35 KGVIYGSYSVTE
-47 MFPKNFTNCT
+47 MFPKNYTNCT

-69 IYLKFYKR
+69 IYLKLYKQ
-77 DMSCSNY
+77 DLSCSEY
-84 ALLAYQFDHYS
+84 SLLAYQFDHYS
-95 HEKINDLLRSNE
+95 HEKINALLKVNE

-119 IFLQYDKNFVQLRRV
+119 VFLLYDKNFVQLRRV
-134 YPFDYPGVT
+134 FPSDSNGLTLQKLEEEEKSIV
-143 HKRAEDQR
+143 
-151 SELEFLVLNKVS
+151 EFLVLNKAS
-163 PSQFGCQVLCSWLEN
+163 PSQFGCQVLCTWLEN
-178 CLKAEKGTV
+178 CLKLEKGTV
-187 ESCGIVYTK
+187 ETCGIVYTK
-196 CSCPQHLGDG
+196 CTCPQHLGDG
-206 ESENALVLNNVVLP
+206 ESESMLMLNNVVLP

-225 EGCLTPQ
+225 EGCLSPQ
-232 LRTAQVCNLSA
+232 LHAGQVCNLSA
-243 EVKRPSKEGPVCC
+243 EVKRPPKE
-256 LSGSHTIQFQGQV
+256 
-269 DLAERYQALL
+269 EY
-279 RSCDIWTALWMGRVH
+279 
-294 AVENKQFSNNAQ
+294 
-306 NTLCWFL
+306 
-313 CQDCSRVCCSAVIM
+313 
-327 TLSAILGKRSLG
+327 
-339 SGARS
+339 
-344 DLCSTV
+344 
-350 PPGSGQKYPRP
+350 
-361 TQPSV
+361 
-366 SGLRLQ
+366 
-372 ATKPSYQI
+372 
-380 QMCLVLHSVPLKFGM
+380 GM
-395 IGEHTIKSQRP
+395 IGEHTVKSQRP
-406 RSVHETQV
+406 RSVHDTKAL
-414 PQEQADSAKF
+414 QEQAESAKF
-424 MAQTGVSGAEEWSQ
+424 MAQTGESGAEEWSQ

-475 NNTALCPVHGVWEE
+475 NNTAPCPVHGVWEE

-503 QRTRTRSCIPPQYGG
+503 HRTRTRMCAPPQHGG

-546 QWTECSV
+546 SWSDCSV
-553 TCSNG
+553 TCANG
-558 TQQRSRQCS
+558 TQQRTRQCS

-577 GHWAESRECANP
+577 GHWAESRECHNP

-596 WNPWGHWSGCSKSCD
+596 WNPWGPWSGCSKSCD

-616 RSRVCQ
+616 RTRVCQ
-622 GAAITGQQCEG
+622 GAATSGHQCDG
-633 TGEEVRKCSEQRCPA
+633 NREEVRKCSDQRCPA

-653 PEDYAASMVWR
+653 PEDYAVSMLWR

-683 TSRRCSLDHRGVAFW
+683 TSRRCSLDHRGMAFW

-709 EYRSLQQ
+709 EFRYLQQ
-716 SIKGYL
+716 SVQGHL

-735 QVTKTL
+735 QVTKNL
-741 LDLTQRRNFY
+741 LDLTQRKNFY

-757 SVEILRNVTD
+757 SVEILRNVTE
-767 TFKRANYVPSSD
+767 TFKRASYEPSSD

-788 SNLLEEENK
+788 SNLLEEDNK
-797 EKWEDAQQIYPVSV
+797 EKWEDAQKIYPGAV
-811 ELMQVIED
+811 ELMQVIEE

-840 LVASIQKLPAVSVLT
+840 LVASIQRLPAVSVMT

-882 GIFIPQSEEL
+882 VLFVSQSADMER
-892 DGSTVFILGTVLYKN
+892 SPVFILGTVLYKT
-907 LGLILPSPRNYT
+907 LGLMLPSPKNHT
-919 VVNSKIIAVTVR
+919 IVNSKVIAVTVR
-931 PEPKI
+931 PEPKAI
-936 AESHLEI
+936 QSHLEI
-943 ELAHLANGSMNPYCA
+943 ELAHLANGTLNPHCA
-958 LWDSSMILP
+958 LWDNNIM
-967 SSCSNDSWGSW
+967 NDSWGAW
-978 STKGCKTVL
+978 STKACRTVL

-1012 ITMEYSGVP
+1012 MTMEYSGVP

-1033 MALIT
+1033 LALIT
-1038 LAVVYA
+1038 LAVIYA
-1044 VLWRYIRSERSIILI
+1044 VLWRYIRSERSIILL

-1080 NMGVCTMTTAF
+1080 NVGVCIMTTAL

-1136 LVVAISMGFT
+1136 LVVAVSMGFT
-1146 KAKGY
+1146 KTKGY
-1151 GTPQY
+1151 GTPLY

-1191 VSRDGILDKKLKHRT
+1191 VSRDGILDKKMKHRA

-1215 LALKCAKCGVV
+1215 LTLKCAKCGVV

-1237 NAINCKVHVSAFDFF
+1237 NA
-1252 NCALQT
+1252 
-1258 TKQLLKHLFS
+1258 
-1268 LCMLRASLWSSC
+1268 MASLWSSC

-1343 DPINVDTTGTFPNG
+1343 DPISGDATGGFPNG

-1369 DIACRSGDKRQQVRK
+1369 DIACRSALHKDMG
-1384 STNMTGELGKRA
+1384 TCRA
-1396 ATITGTLSRISL
+1396 ATVTGTLSRISL
-1408 NDEEEKGPEAMSYS
+1408 NDEEDEKAPEGLNYS
-1422 TLPGNIMS
+1422 TLPGNIIS
-1430 KVMMKQPSGLHMP
+1430 KVIIQQPSALHMP
-1443 IGMSELS
+1443 MGVGELKEQS
-1450 DQCINDNNSDMRR
+1450 LGDNNADMRR
-1463 TVYLCTDDNLRAGDT
+1463 TVYLCTDDAMRQSDQNMGTHDM
-1478 EMLHPQ
+1478 EGHPSQ
-1484 GQMLESDY
+1484 GQMMETDY
-1492 IVMPRGSGNVQPH
+1492 IVMPRASAATLSGSATLPAH
-1505 MKDESKL
+1505 LKEDTKM
-1512 NIGMDS
+1512 NITMDT
-1518 LQHERLMHYKVNP
+1518 LPHERLMHYKMSP
-1531 DFNINP
+1531 DFNISP
-1537 PGMDHISVNLDQQFA
+1537 SGVDHMNVNLEQQYPSA
-1552 AQEHMQNIQ
+1552 PEQMQNLP
-1561 FEPRTAVKNFLAEIE
+1561 FEPRTAVKNFLAEME
-1576 ENTGLSRSE
+1576 ESAGLSRSE

-1608 KVMHTRKRHM
+1608 
-1618 ELFQELN
+1618 
-1625 QKFQTLDRFR
+1625 
-1635 DIPNMASMDK
+1635 DK
-1645 PTPNKHPWESYN
+1645 AMPNKNPWESYN
-1657 APCEYQNYATMNV
+1657 PACEYQNYATMNV
-1670 LETDAKDSLEMTP
+1670 LDSSAKDSLEMTP

-1690 SLPLDVQ
+1690 NLPLDVQ

>member
-1 MKAIRNLLIY
+1 MKAVRNLLIY

-22 LTGAQDFWCSTLV
+22 LTGAQDYWCSTLV
-35 KGVIYGSYSVNE
+35 KGVIYGSYSVTE
-47 MFPKNFTNCT
+47 MFPKNYTNCT

-69 IYLKFYKR
+69 IYLKLYKR
-77 DMSCSNY
+77 DLSCSEY
-84 ALLAYQFDHYS
+84 SLLAYQFDHYS
-95 HEKINDLLRSNE
+95 HEKINELLKVNE

-119 IFLQYDKNFVQLRRV
+119 VFLLYDKNFVQLRRV
-134 YPFDYPGVT
+134 FPYDYNGLTPQKLDEEEKSIV
-143 HKRAEDQR
+143 
-151 SELEFLVLNKVS
+151 EFLVLNKAS
-163 PSQFGCQVLCSWLEN
+163 PSQFGCQVLCTWLEN
-178 CLKAEKGTV
+178 CLKLEKGTV
-187 ESCGIVYTK
+187 ETCGIVYTK
-196 CSCPQHLGDG
+196 CTCPQHLGDG
-206 ESENALVLNNVVLP
+206 ESESMLMLNNVVLP
-220 LNAQT
+220 LNPQT
-225 EGCLTPQ
+225 EGCLSPQ
-232 LRTAQVCNLSA
+232 LQAGQVCNLSA
-243 EVKRPSKEGPVCC
+243 EVKRPPKE
-256 LSGSHTIQFQGQV
+256 
-269 DLAERYQALL
+269 EY
-279 RSCDIWTALWMGRVH
+279 
-294 AVENKQFSNNAQ
+294 
-306 NTLCWFL
+306 
-313 CQDCSRVCCSAVIM
+313 
-327 TLSAILGKRSLG
+327 
-339 SGARS
+339 
-344 DLCSTV
+344 
-350 PPGSGQKYPRP
+350 
-361 TQPSV
+361 
-366 SGLRLQ
+366 
-372 ATKPSYQI
+372 
-380 QMCLVLHSVPLKFGM
+380 GM
-395 IGEHTIKSQRP
+395 IGEHTVKSQRP
-406 RSVHETQV
+406 RSVHDTKAL
-414 PQEQADSAKF
+414 QEQAESAKF
-424 MAQTGVSGAEEWSQ
+424 MAQTGESGAEEWSQ

-451 VRTRTCVSPY
+451 VRTRTCVTPY

-475 NNTALCPVHGVWEE
+475 NNTAPCPVHGVWEE

-503 QRTRTRSCIPPQYGG
+503 HRTRTRMCAPPQHGG

-546 QWTECSV
+546 SWSDCSV
-553 TCSNG
+553 TCANG
-558 TQQRSRQCS
+558 TQQRTRQCS

-577 GHWAESRECANP
+577 GHWAESRECHNP

-596 WNPWGHWSGCSKSCD
+596 WNPWGPWSGCSKSCD

-616 RSRVCQ
+616 RVRVCQ
-622 GAAITGQQCEG
+622 GAAVTGQQCDG
-633 TGEEVRKCSEQRCPA
+633 TGEEVRKCSDQRCPA

-653 PEDYAASMVWR
+653 PEDYAVSMVWR

-683 TSRRCSLDHRGVAFW
+683 TSRRCSLDYRGMAFW

-709 EYRSLQQ
+709 EFRYLQQ
-716 SIKGYL
+716 SVQGHL

-735 QVTKTL
+735 QVTKNL

-757 SVEILRNVTD
+757 SVEILRNVTE
-767 TFKRANYVPSSD
+767 TFKRASYEPSSD

-797 EKWEDAQQIYPVSV
+797 EKWEDAQKIYPGAV
-811 ELMQVIED
+811 ELMQVIEE

-832 NSYLMTGN
+832 NAYLMTGN
-840 LVASIQKLPAVSVLT
+840 LVASIQRLPAVSVMT

-882 GIFIPQSEEL
+882 GLFVSQSADME
-892 DGSTVFILGTVLYKN
+892 GSPVFILGTVLYKT
-907 LGLILPSPRNYT
+907 LGLMLPSPKNQT
-919 VVNSKIIAVTVR
+919 VVNSKVIAVTVR
-931 PEPKI
+931 PEPK
-936 AESHLEI
+936 ATESHLEI
-943 ELAHLANGSMNPYCA
+943 ELAHLTNGTMNPYCA
-958 LWDSSMILP
+958 LWDNNIM
-967 SSCSNDSWGSW
+967 NDSWGAW

-1033 MALIT
+1033 LSLIT
-1038 LAVVYA
+1038 LAVIYA
-1044 VLWRYIRSERSIILI
+1044 VLWRYIRSERSIILL

-1069 ILILVGQTQTH
+1069 ILILVGQTQTQ
-1080 NMGVCTMTTAF
+1080 NVGVCTMTTAF

-1136 LVVAISMGFT
+1136 LVVAVSMGFT
-1146 KAKGY
+1146 KTKGY
-1151 GTPQY
+1151 GTRLY

-1191 VSRDGILDKKLKHRT
+1191 VSRDGILDKKLKHRA

-1215 LALKCAKCGVV
+1215 LTLKCAKCGVV

-1237 NAINCKVHVSAFDFF
+1237 NA
-1252 NCALQT
+1252 
-1258 TKQLLKHLFS
+1258 
-1268 LCMLRASLWSSC
+1268 MASLWSSC

-1316 GFVIVMVHCILRR
+1316 GFVIVMVHCILRK

-1343 DPINVDTTGTFPNG
+1343 DPISGDATGTFPNG

-1369 DIACRSGDKRQQVRK
+1369 DIACRSALHKDMG
-1384 STNMTGELGKRA
+1384 SCRA

-1408 NDEEEKGPEAMSYS
+1408 NDEEDEKIPEGLNYS
-1422 TLPGNIMS
+1422 TLPGNIIS
-1430 KVMMKQPSGLHMP
+1430 KVIIQQPSALHMP
-1443 IGMSELS
+1443 MGVGDLKE
-1450 DQCINDNNSDMRR
+1450 QCMADSNADMRR
-1463 TVYLCTDDNLRAGDT
+1463 TVYLCTDDAMRQSDHDMVGHDMEGHSL
-1478 EMLHPQ
+1478 Q
-1484 GQMLESDY
+1484 GQMMETDY
-1492 IVMPRGSGNVQPH
+1492 IVMPRASAAAGSGSGNVPTLLKEDTK
-1505 MKDESKL
+1505 M
-1512 NIGMDS
+1512 NITMDT
-1518 LQHERLMHYKVNP
+1518 LPHERLMHYKMSP
-1531 DFNINP
+1531 DFNISP
-1537 PGMDHISVNLDQQFA
+1537 SGMDHMNVNLEQQYPSA
-1552 AQEHMQNIQ
+1552 PEQMQNLP
-1561 FEPRTAVKNFLAEIE
+1561 FEPRTAVKNFLAEME
-1576 ENTGLSRSE
+1576 ESAGLSRSE

-1635 DIPNMASMDK
+1635 DIPNMGSMDK
-1645 PTPNKHPWESYN
+1645 AMPNKNPWESYN
-1657 APCEYQNYATMNV
+1657 PACEYQNYATMNV
-1670 LETDAKDSLEMTP
+1670 LESDTKDSLEMTA

-1690 SLPLDVQ
+1690 NLPLDVQ

>member
-1 MKAIRNLLIY
+1 MKAVRNLLIY

-22 LTGAQDFWCSTLV
+22 LTGAQDYWCSTLV
-35 KGVIYGSYSVNE
+35 KGVIYGSYSVTE
-47 MFPKNFTNCT
+47 MFPKNYTNCT

-69 IYLKFYKR
+69 IYLKLYKQ
-77 DMSCSNY
+77 DLSCSEY
-84 ALLAYQFDHYS
+84 SLLAYQFDHYS
-95 HEKINDLLRSNE
+95 HEKINALLKVNE
-107 SIVYLCDSKNIY
+107 SIVYLCDSKNVY
-119 IFLQYDKNFVQLRRV
+119 VFLLYDKNFAQLRRV
-134 YPFDYPGVT
+134 FPADSNGLTPQKLEEEEEEKSIV
-143 HKRAEDQR
+143 
-151 SELEFLVLNKVS
+151 EFLVLNKAS
-163 PSQFGCQVLCSWLEN
+163 PSQFGCQVLCTWLEN
-178 CLKAEKGTV
+178 CLKLEKGTV
-187 ESCGIVYTK
+187 ETCGIVYTK
-196 CSCPQHLGDG
+196 CTCPQHLGGG
-206 ESENALVLNNVVLP
+206 ESESMLMLNNVVLP

-225 EGCLTPQ
+225 EGCLSPQ
-232 LRTAQVCNLSA
+232 LHAGQVCNLSA
-243 EVKRPSKEGPVCC
+243 EVKRPPKE
-256 LSGSHTIQFQGQV
+256 
-269 DLAERYQALL
+269 EY
-279 RSCDIWTALWMGRVH
+279 
-294 AVENKQFSNNAQ
+294 
-306 NTLCWFL
+306 
-313 CQDCSRVCCSAVIM
+313 
-327 TLSAILGKRSLG
+327 
-339 SGARS
+339 
-344 DLCSTV
+344 
-350 PPGSGQKYPRP
+350 
-361 TQPSV
+361 
-366 SGLRLQ
+366 
-372 ATKPSYQI
+372 
-380 QMCLVLHSVPLKFGM
+380 GM
-395 IGEHTIKSQRP
+395 IGEHTVKSQRP
-406 RSVHETQV
+406 RSVHDTKAL
-414 PQEQADSAKF
+414 QEQAESAKF
-424 MAQTGVSGAEEWSQ
+424 MAQTGESSAEEWSQ

-475 NNTALCPVHGVWEE
+475 NNTAPCPVHGVWEE

-503 QRTRTRSCIPPQYGG
+503 HRTRTRMCAPPQHGG

-546 QWTECSV
+546 SWSDCSV
-553 TCSNG
+553 TCANG
-558 TQQRSRQCS
+558 TQQRTRQCS

-577 GHWAESRECANP
+577 GHWAESRECHNP

-596 WNPWGHWSGCSKSCD
+596 WNPWGPWSGCSKSCD

-616 RSRVCQ
+616 RTRVCQ
-622 GAAITGQQCEG
+622 GAATTGHQCDG
-633 TGEEVRKCSEQRCPA
+633 NKEEVRKCSDQRCPA

-653 PEDYAASMVWR
+653 PEDYAVSVVWR

-683 TSRRCSLDHRGVAFW
+683 TSRRCSLDHRGMAFW
-698 EQPSYARCITN
+698 EPPSYARCITN
-709 EYRSLQQ
+709 EFRYLQQ
-716 SIKGYL
+716 SVQGHL

-735 QVTKTL
+735 QVTKNL
-741 LDLTQRRNFY
+741 LDLTQRKNFY

-757 SVEILRNVTD
+757 SVEILRNVTE
-767 TFKRANYVPSSD
+767 TFKRASYEPSSD

-797 EKWEDAQQIYPVSV
+797 EKWEDAQKIYPGAV
-811 ELMQVIED
+811 ELMQVIEE

-832 NSYLMTGN
+832 NAYLMTGN
-840 LVASIQKLPAVSVLT
+840 LVASIQRLPAVSVMT

-882 GIFIPQSEEL
+882 GLFVSQSADME
-892 DGSTVFILGTVLYKN
+892 GSPVFILGTVLYKT
-907 LGLILPSPRNYT
+907 LGLMLPSPKNHT
-919 VVNSKIIAVTVR
+919 VVNSKVIAVTVR
-931 PEPKI
+931 PEPKAI
-936 AESHLEI
+936 QTHLEI
-943 ELAHLANGSMNPYCA
+943 ELAHLANGTLNPHCA
-958 LWDSSMILP
+958 LWDSNLM
-967 SSCSNDSWGSW
+967 NDSWGAW
-978 STKGCKTVL
+978 STKACRTVL

-1001 TFAILAQQPRE
+1001 TFAILAQQPRDM
-1012 ITMEYSGVP
+1012 TMEYSGVP

-1033 MALIT
+1033 LALIT
-1038 LAVVYA
+1038 LAVIYA
-1044 VLWRYIRSERSIILI
+1044 VLWRYIRSERSIILL

-1080 NMGVCTMTTAF
+1080 NAGVCIMTTAL

-1136 LVVAISMGFT
+1136 LVVAVSMGFT
-1146 KAKGY
+1146 KTKGY
-1151 GTPQY
+1151 GTPLY

-1191 VSRDGILDKKLKHRT
+1191 VSRDGILDKKMKHRA

-1215 LALKCAKCGVV
+1215 LTLKCAKCGVV

-1237 NAINCKVHVSAFDFF
+1237 NA
-1252 NCALQT
+1252 
-1258 TKQLLKHLFS
+1258 
-1268 LCMLRASLWSSC
+1268 MASLWSSC

-1343 DPINVDTTGTFPNG
+1343 DPISGDATGGFPNG

-1369 DIACRSGDKRQQVRK
+1369 DIACRSALHKDMG
-1384 STNMTGELGKRA
+1384 SCRA

-1408 NDEEEKGPEAMSYS
+1408 NDEEDEKAPEGLNYS
-1422 TLPGNIMS
+1422 TLPGNIIS
-1430 KVMMKQPSGLHMP
+1430 KVIIQQPSGLHMSM
-1443 IGMSELS
+1443 GVGDLKEQSLADSNAEL
-1450 DQCINDNNSDMRR
+1450 RR
-1463 TVYLCTDDNLRAGDT
+1463 AVYLCTDDAMRQSDQNMGGHDM
-1478 EMLHPQ
+1478 EGHPQ
-1484 GQMLESDY
+1484 QSQMMETDY
-1492 IVMPRGSGNVQPH
+1492 IVMPRAVVSGSATLPAH
-1505 MKDESKL
+1505 LKDDAKM
-1512 NIGMDS
+1512 NITMDA
-1518 LQHERLMHYKVNP
+1518 LQHERLMHYKMSP
-1531 DFNINP
+1531 DFNISP
-1537 PGMDHISVNLDQQFA
+1537 SGMDHMNVNLEQQYPSAPDQ
-1552 AQEHMQNIQ
+1552 MQNLP
-1561 FEPRTAVKNFLAEIE
+1561 FEPRTAVKNFLAEME
-1576 ENTGLSRSE
+1576 ESAGLSRSE

-1635 DIPNMASMDK
+1635 DIPNMGSMDK
-1645 PTPNKHPWESYN
+1645 AMPNKNPWESYN
-1657 APCEYQNYATMNV
+1657 PACEYQNYATMNV
-1670 LETDAKDSLEMTP
+1670 LDSSAKDSLEMTP

-1690 SLPLDVQ
+1690 NLPLDVQ

>member
-1 MKAIRNLLIY
+1 MKAVRNLLIY

-22 LTGAQDFWCSTLV
+22 LTGAQDYWCSTLV
-35 KGVIYGSYSVNE
+35 KGVIYGSYSVTE
-47 MFPKNFTNCT
+47 MFPKNYTNCT

-69 IYLKFYKR
+69 IYLKLYKR
-77 DMSCSNY
+77 DLSCSEY
-84 ALLAYQFDHYS
+84 SLLAYQFDHYS
-95 HEKINDLLRSNE
+95 HEKINELLKVNE

-119 IFLQYDKNFVQLRRV
+119 VFLLYDKNFVQLRRV
-134 YPFDYPGVT
+134 FPYDYNGLTPQKLDEEEKSIV
-143 HKRAEDQR
+143 
-151 SELEFLVLNKVS
+151 EFLVLNKAS
-163 PSQFGCQVLCSWLEN
+163 PSQFGCQVLCTWLEN
-178 CLKAEKGTV
+178 CLKLEKGTV
-187 ESCGIVYTK
+187 ETCGIVYTK
-196 CSCPQHLGDG
+196 CTCPQHLGDG
-206 ESENALVLNNVVLP
+206 ESESMLMLNNVVLP
-220 LNAQT
+220 LNPQT
-225 EGCLTPQ
+225 EGCLSPQ
-232 LRTAQVCNLSA
+232 LQAGQVCNLSA
-243 EVKRPSKEGPVCC
+243 EVKRPPKE
-256 LSGSHTIQFQGQV
+256 
-269 DLAERYQALL
+269 EY
-279 RSCDIWTALWMGRVH
+279 
-294 AVENKQFSNNAQ
+294 
-306 NTLCWFL
+306 
-313 CQDCSRVCCSAVIM
+313 
-327 TLSAILGKRSLG
+327 
-339 SGARS
+339 
-344 DLCSTV
+344 
-350 PPGSGQKYPRP
+350 
-361 TQPSV
+361 
-366 SGLRLQ
+366 
-372 ATKPSYQI
+372 
-380 QMCLVLHSVPLKFGM
+380 GM
-395 IGEHTIKSQRP
+395 IGEHTVKSQRP
-406 RSVHETQV
+406 RSVHDTKAL
-414 PQEQADSAKF
+414 QEQAESAKF
-424 MAQTGVSGAEEWSQ
+424 MAQTGESGAEEWSQ

-475 NNTALCPVHGVWEE
+475 NNTAPCPVHGVWEE

-503 QRTRTRSCIPPQYGG
+503 HRTRTRMCAPPQHGG

-546 QWTECSV
+546 SWSDCSV
-553 TCSNG
+553 TCANG
-558 TQQRSRQCS
+558 TQQRTRQCS

-577 GHWAESRECANP
+577 GHWAESRECHNP

-596 WNPWGHWSGCSKSCD
+596 WNPWGPWSGCSKSCD

-616 RSRVCQ
+616 RARVCQ
-622 GAAITGQQCEG
+622 GAAQTGQQCEG
-633 TGEEVRKCSEQRCPA
+633 NGEEVRKCSDQRCPA

-653 PEDYAASMVWR
+653 PEDYAVSMVWR

-709 EYRSLQQ
+709 EFRYLQQ
-716 SIKGYL
+716 SVQGHL

-735 QVTKTL
+735 QVTKNL

-757 SVEILRNVTD
+757 SVEILRNVTE
-767 TFKRANYVPSSD
+767 TFKRASYEPSSD

-797 EKWEDAQQIYPVSV
+797 EKWEDAQKIYPGAV
-811 ELMQVIED
+811 ELMQVIEE

-832 NSYLMTGN
+832 NAYLMTGN
-840 LVASIQKLPAVSVLT
+840 LVASIQRLPAVSVMT

-882 GIFIPQSEEL
+882 GLFVSQSADME
-892 DGSTVFILGTVLYKN
+892 GSPVFILGTVLYKT
-907 LGLILPSPRNYT
+907 LGLMLPSPKNHT
-919 VVNSKIIAVTVR
+919 VVNSKVIAVTVR
-931 PEPKI
+931 PEPK
-936 AESHLEI
+936 ATESHLEI
-943 ELAHLANGSMNPYCA
+943 ELAHLTNGTMNPYCA
-958 LWDSSMILP
+958 LWDSAMM
-967 SSCSNDSWGSW
+967 NDSWGAW

-1033 MALIT
+1033 FALIS
-1038 LAVVYA
+1038 LSVIYA
-1044 VLWRYIRSERSIILI
+1044 VLWRYIRSERSIILL

-1080 NMGVCTMTTAF
+1080 NVGVCIMTTAF

-1136 LVVAISMGFT
+1136 LVVAVSMGFT
-1146 KAKGY
+1146 KTKGY
-1151 GTPQY
+1151 GTPSY

-1191 VSRDGILDKKLKHRT
+1191 VSRDGILDKKLKHRAGYDST
-1206 GQMSEPHTG
+1206 SLQMSEPHTG
-1215 LALKCAKCGVV
+1215 LTLKCAKCGVV

-1237 NAINCKVHVSAFDFF
+1237 NA
-1252 NCALQT
+1252 
-1258 TKQLLKHLFS
+1258 
-1268 LCMLRASLWSSC
+1268 MASLWSSC

-1316 GFVIVMVHCILRR
+1316 GFVIVMVHCVLRR

-1343 DPINVDTTGTFPNG
+1343 DPISGDATGTFPNG

-1369 DIACRSGDKRQQVRK
+1369 DIACRSALHKDMG
-1384 STNMTGELGKRA
+1384 SCRA

-1408 NDEEEKGPEAMSYS
+1408 NDEEDEKAPEGLNYS
-1422 TLPGNIMS
+1422 TLPGNIIS
-1430 KVMMKQPSGLHMP
+1430 KVIIQQPSALHMP
-1443 IGMSELS
+1443 MGVGELKE
-1450 DQCINDNNSDMRR
+1450 QCMADSAADMRR
-1463 TVYLCTDDNLRAGDT
+1463 TVYLCTDDALRQSDQDMGGHDMEGHSA
-1478 EMLHPQ
+1478 Q
-1484 GQMLESDY
+1484 GQMMETDY
-1492 IVMPRGSGNVQPH
+1492 IVMPRASATLSGSGNVPTLLKEDTK
-1505 MKDESKL
+1505 M
-1512 NIGMDS
+1512 NITMDT
-1518 LQHERLMHYKVNP
+1518 LPHERLMHYKMSP
-1531 DFNINP
+1531 DFNISP
-1537 PGMDHISVNLDQQFA
+1537 SGMDHMNVNLEQQYPSA
-1552 AQEHMQNIQ
+1552 PEQMQNLP
-1561 FEPRTAVKNFLAEIE
+1561 FEPRTAVKNFLAEME
-1576 ENTGLSRSE
+1576 ESAGLSRSE

-1635 DIPNMASMDK
+1635 DIPNMGSMDK
-1645 PTPNKHPWESYN
+1645 AMPNKNPWESYN
-1657 APCEYQNYATMNV
+1657 PACEYQNYATMNV
-1670 LETDAKDSLEMTP
+1670 LESDTKDSLEMTP

-1690 SLPLDVQ
+1690 NLPLDVQ

>member
-1 MKAIRNLLIY
+1 MKAVRNLLIY

-22 LTGAQDFWCSTLV
+22 LTGAQDYWCSTLV
-35 KGVIYGSYSVNE
+35 KGVIYGSYSVTE
-47 MFPKNFTNCT
+47 MFPKNYTNCT

-69 IYLKFYKR
+69 IYLKLYKR
-77 DMSCSNY
+77 DLSCSEY
-84 ALLAYQFDHYS
+84 SLLAYQFDHYS
-95 HEKINDLLRSNE
+95 HEKINELLKVNE

-119 IFLQYDKNFVQLRRV
+119 VFLLYDKNFVQLRRV
-134 YPFDYPGVT
+134 FPYDYNGLTPQKLDEEEKSIV
-143 HKRAEDQR
+143 
-151 SELEFLVLNKVS
+151 EFLVLNKAS
-163 PSQFGCQVLCSWLEN
+163 PSQFGCQVLCTWLEN
-178 CLKAEKGTV
+178 CLKLEKGTV
-187 ESCGIVYTK
+187 ETCGIVYTK
-196 CSCPQHLGDG
+196 CTCPQHLGDG
-206 ESENALVLNNVVLP
+206 ESESMLMLNNVVLP
-220 LNAQT
+220 LNPQT
-225 EGCLTPQ
+225 EGCLSPQ
-232 LRTAQVCNLSA
+232 LQAGQVCNLSA
-243 EVKRPSKEGPVCC
+243 EVKRPPKE
-256 LSGSHTIQFQGQV
+256 
-269 DLAERYQALL
+269 EY
-279 RSCDIWTALWMGRVH
+279 
-294 AVENKQFSNNAQ
+294 
-306 NTLCWFL
+306 
-313 CQDCSRVCCSAVIM
+313 
-327 TLSAILGKRSLG
+327 
-339 SGARS
+339 
-344 DLCSTV
+344 
-350 PPGSGQKYPRP
+350 
-361 TQPSV
+361 
-366 SGLRLQ
+366 
-372 ATKPSYQI
+372 
-380 QMCLVLHSVPLKFGM
+380 GM
-395 IGEHTIKSQRP
+395 IGEHTVKSQRP
-406 RSVHETQV
+406 RSVHDTKAL
-414 PQEQADSAKF
+414 QEQAESAKF
-424 MAQTGVSGAEEWSQ
+424 MAQTGETGAEEWSQ

-451 VRTRTCVSPY
+451 VRTRSCVSPY
-461 GTHCSGPLRESRVC
+461 GTHCIGPLRESRVC
-475 NNTALCPVHGVWEE
+475 NNTAPCPVHGVWEE

-503 QRTRTRSCIPPQYGG
+503 HRTRTRMCAPPQHGG

-546 QWTECSV
+546 SWSDCSV
-553 TCSNG
+553 TCANG
-558 TQQRSRQCS
+558 TQQRTRQCS

-577 GHWAESRECANP
+577 GHWAESRECHNP

-596 WNPWGHWSGCSKSCD
+596 WNPWGPWSGCSKSCD

-616 RSRVCQ
+616 RVRVCQ
-622 GAAITGQQCEG
+622 GAAATGHQCDG
-633 TGEEVRKCSEQRCPA
+633 NGEEVRKCSDQRCPA

-653 PEDYAASMVWR
+653 PEDYAVSMVWR

-683 TSRRCSLDHRGVAFW
+683 TSRRCSLDHRGMAFW

-709 EYRSLQQ
+709 EFRYLQQ
-716 SIKGYL
+716 SFLEVQGHL

-735 QVTKTL
+735 QVTKNL

-757 SVEILRNVTD
+757 SVEILRNVTE
-767 TFKRANYVPSSD
+767 TFKRASYEPSSD

-797 EKWEDAQQIYPVSV
+797 EKWEDAQKIYPGAV
-811 ELMQVIED
+811 ELMQVIEE

-832 NSYLMTGN
+832 NAYLMTGN
-840 LVASIQKLPAVSVLT
+840 LVASIQRLPAVSVMT

-882 GIFIPQSEEL
+882 GLFVSQSADME
-892 DGSTVFILGTVLYKN
+892 GSPVFILGTVLYKT
-907 LGLILPSPRNYT
+907 LGLMLPSPKNHT
-919 VVNSKIIAVTVR
+919 VVNSKVIAVTVR
-931 PEPKI
+931 PEPKVS
-936 AESHLEI
+936 ESQMEI
-943 ELAHLANGSMNPYCA
+943 ELAHLANGTMHPYCA
-958 LWDSSMILP
+958 LWDSNIM
-967 SSCSNDSWGSW
+967 NDSWGAW
-978 STKGCKTVL
+978 SKKGCKTVL

-1012 ITMEYSGVP
+1012 ISMAYSGVP

-1033 MALIT
+1033 LALIT
-1038 LAVVYA
+1038 LAVIYA
-1044 VLWRYIRSERSIILI
+1044 VLWRYIRSERSIILL

-1069 ILILVGQTQTH
+1069 ILILIGQTQTH
-1080 NMGVCTMTTAF
+1080 NVGVCIMTTAF

-1136 LVVAISMGFT
+1136 LVVAVSMGFT
-1146 KAKGY
+1146 KTKGY
-1151 GTPQY
+1151 GTPLY

-1191 VSRDGILDKKLKHRT
+1191 VSRDGILDKKLKHRA
-1206 GQMSEPHTG
+1206 GYD
-1215 LALKCAKCGVV
+1215 
-1226 STTALSATTAS
+1226 ST
-1237 NAINCKVHVSAFDFF
+1237 
-1252 NCALQT
+1252 
-1258 TKQLLKHLFS
+1258 S
-1268 LCMLRASLWSSC
+1268 LASLWSSC

-1316 GFVIVMVHCILRR
+1316 GFVIVMVHCVLRR

-1343 DPINVDTTGTFPNG
+1343 DPISGDATGTFPNG

-1369 DIACRSGDKRQQVRK
+1369 DIACRSALHKDMG
-1384 STNMTGELGKRA
+1384 SCRA

-1408 NDEEEKGPEAMSYS
+1408 NDEEDEKVPEGLNYS
-1422 TLPGNIMS
+1422 TLPGNIIS
-1430 KVMMKQPSGLHMP
+1430 KVIIQQPSALHMP
-1443 IGMSELS
+1443 MGVGDLKE
-1450 DQCINDNNSDMRR
+1450 QCMADSSGDMRR
-1463 TVYLCTDDNLRAGDT
+1463 TVYLCTDDAMRQSDQDMGGHDM
-1478 EMLHPQ
+1478 EGHPMQ
-1484 GQMLESDY
+1484 GQMMETDY
-1492 IVMPRGSGNVQPH
+1492 IVMPRASAASGNMPTLL
-1505 MKDESKL
+1505 KDDTKM
-1512 NIGMDS
+1512 NITMDTLS
-1518 LQHERLMHYKVNP
+1518 HERLMHYKMSP
-1531 DFNINP
+1531 DFNISP
-1537 PGMDHISVNLDQQFA
+1537 SGMDHMNVNLEQQYPSA
-1552 AQEHMQNIQ
+1552 PEQMQNLP
-1561 FEPRTAVKNFLAEIE
+1561 FEPRTAVKNFLAEME
-1576 ENTGLSRSE
+1576 ESAGLSRSE

-1635 DIPNMASMDK
+1635 DIPNMGSMDK
-1645 PTPNKHPWESYN
+1645 AMPNKNPWESYN
-1657 APCEYQNYATMNV
+1657 PACEYQNYATMNV
-1670 LETDAKDSLEMTP
+1670 LESDTKDSLEMTA

-1690 SLPLDVQ
+1690 NLPLDVQ

>member
-1 MKAIRNLLIY
+1 MKAVRNLLIY

-22 LTGAQDFWCSTLV
+22 LTGAQDYWCSTLV
-35 KGVIYGSYSVNE
+35 KGVIYGSYSVTE
-47 MFPKNFTNCT
+47 MFPKNYTNCT

-69 IYLKFYKR
+69 IYLKLYKQ
-77 DMSCSNY
+77 DLSCSEY
-84 ALLAYQFDHYS
+84 SLLSYQFDHYS
-95 HEKINDLLRSNE
+95 HEKINALLKVNE

-119 IFLQYDKNFVQLRRV
+119 VFLLYDKNFVQLRRV
-134 YPFDYPGVT
+134 FPSDSNGLTPQKLEEEEKSIV
-143 HKRAEDQR
+143 
-151 SELEFLVLNKVS
+151 EFLVLNKAS
-163 PSQFGCQVLCSWLEN
+163 PSQFGCQVLCTWLEN
-178 CLKAEKGTV
+178 CLKLEKGTV
-187 ESCGIVYTK
+187 ETCGIVYTK
-196 CSCPQHLGDG
+196 CTCPQHLGDG
-206 ESENALVLNNVVLP
+206 ESESMLMLNNVVLP

-225 EGCLTPQ
+225 EGCLSPQ
-232 LRTAQVCNLSA
+232 LHAGQVCNLSA
-243 EVKRPSKEGPVCC
+243 EVKRPPKE
-256 LSGSHTIQFQGQV
+256 
-269 DLAERYQALL
+269 EY
-279 RSCDIWTALWMGRVH
+279 
-294 AVENKQFSNNAQ
+294 
-306 NTLCWFL
+306 
-313 CQDCSRVCCSAVIM
+313 
-327 TLSAILGKRSLG
+327 
-339 SGARS
+339 
-344 DLCSTV
+344 
-350 PPGSGQKYPRP
+350 
-361 TQPSV
+361 
-366 SGLRLQ
+366 
-372 ATKPSYQI
+372 
-380 QMCLVLHSVPLKFGM
+380 GM
-395 IGEHTIKSQRP
+395 IGEHTVKSQRP
-406 RSVHETQV
+406 RSVHDTKAL
-414 PQEQADSAKF
+414 QEQAESAKF
-424 MAQTGVSGAEEWSQ
+424 MAQTGESGAEEWSQ

-475 NNTALCPVHGVWEE
+475 NNTAPCPVHGVWEE

-503 QRTRTRSCIPPQYGG
+503 HRTRTRMCAPPQHGG

-546 QWTECSV
+546 SWSDCSV
-553 TCSNG
+553 TCANG
-558 TQQRSRQCS
+558 TQQRTRQCS

-577 GHWAESRECANP
+577 GHWAESRECHNP

-596 WNPWGHWSGCSKSCD
+596 WNPWGPWSGCSKSCD

-616 RSRVCQ
+616 RTRVCQ
-622 GAAITGQQCEG
+622 GAATAGHQCDG
-633 TGEEVRKCSEQRCPA
+633 NREEVRKCSDQRCPA

-653 PEDYAASMVWR
+653 PEDYAVSMLWR

-683 TSRRCSLDHRGVAFW
+683 TSRRCSLDHRGTAFW

-709 EYRSLQQ
+709 EFRYLQQ
-716 SIKGYL
+716 SGHL

-735 QVTKTL
+735 QVTKNL
-741 LDLTQRRNFY
+741 LDLTQRKNFY

-757 SVEILRNVTD
+757 SVEILRNVTE
-767 TFKRANYVPSSD
+767 TFKRASYEPSSD

-797 EKWEDAQQIYPVSV
+797 EKWEDAQKIYPGAV
-811 ELMQVIED
+811 ELMQVIEE

-832 NSYLMTGN
+832 NAYLMTGN
-840 LVASIQKLPAVSVLT
+840 LVASIQRLPAVSVMT

-882 GIFIPQSEEL
+882 ALFVSQSADME
-892 DGSTVFILGTVLYKN
+892 GSPVFILGTVLYKT
-907 LGLILPSPRNYT
+907 LGLMLPSPENHT
-919 VVNSKIIAVTVR
+919 VVNSKVIAVTVR
-931 PEPKI
+931 PEPKAI
-936 AESHLEI
+936 QSHLEI
-943 ELAHLANGSMNPYCA
+943 ELAHLANGTLNPHCA
-958 LWDSSMILP
+958 LWDNTIM
-967 SSCSNDSWGSW
+967 NDSWGSW
-978 STKGCKTVL
+978 STKACRTVL

-1012 ITMEYSGVP
+1012 MTMEYSGVP

-1033 MALIT
+1033 LALIT
-1038 LAVVYA
+1038 LAVIYA
-1044 VLWRYIRSERSIILI
+1044 VLWRYIRSERSIILL

-1080 NMGVCTMTTAF
+1080 NVGVCIMTTAL

-1136 LVVAISMGFT
+1136 LVVAVSMGFT
-1146 KAKGY
+1146 KTKGY
-1151 GTPQY
+1151 GTPLY

-1191 VSRDGILDKKLKHRT
+1191 VSRDGILDKKMKHRAGYDST
-1206 GQMSEPHTG
+1206 SLQMSEPHTG
-1215 LALKCAKCGVV
+1215 LTLKCAKCGVV

-1237 NAINCKVHVSAFDFF
+1237 NA
-1252 NCALQT
+1252 
-1258 TKQLLKHLFS
+1258 
-1268 LCMLRASLWSSC
+1268 MASLWSSC

-1343 DPINVDTTGTFPNG
+1343 DPISGDATGGFPNG

-1369 DIACRSGDKRQQVRK
+1369 DIACRSALHKDM
-1384 STNMTGELGKRA
+1384 SSCRA
-1396 ATITGTLSRISL
+1396 ATVTGTLSRISL
-1408 NDEEEKGPEAMSYS
+1408 NDEEDEKAPEGLNYS
-1422 TLPGNIMS
+1422 TLPGNIIS
-1430 KVMMKQPSGLHMP
+1430 KVIIQQPSALHLPM
-1443 IGMSELS
+1443 GVGELKEQS
-1450 DQCINDNNSDMRR
+1450 LGDNNAELRR
-1463 TVYLCTDDNLRAGDT
+1463 AVYLCTDDAMRQSDQNMGTHDM
-1478 EMLHPQ
+1478 EGHPQ
-1484 GQMLESDY
+1484 QSQMMETDY
-1492 IVMPRGSGNVQPH
+1492 IVMPRASAAPLSGSATLPAHLKEDNK
-1505 MKDESKL
+1505 M
-1512 NIGMDS
+1512 NITMDT
-1518 LQHERLMHYKVNP
+1518 LPHERLMHYKMSP
-1531 DFNINP
+1531 DFNISP
-1537 PGMDHISVNLDQQFA
+1537 SGMDHMNVNLEQQYPSA
-1552 AQEHMQNIQ
+1552 PEQMQNLP
-1561 FEPRTAVKNFLAEIE
+1561 FEPRTAVKNFLAEME
-1576 ENTGLSRSE
+1576 ESAGLSRSE

-1635 DIPNMASMDK
+1635 DIPNMGSMDK
-1645 PTPNKHPWESYN
+1645 AMPNKNPWESYN
-1657 APCEYQNYATMNV
+1657 PACEYQNYATMNV
-1670 LETDAKDSLEMTP
+1670 LDSSGKDSLEMTP

-1690 SLPLDVQ
+1690 NLPLDVQ